1 MKNITKILLA
11 ITFFLI
17 SFEEIEAQVQSCNA
31 MPEPVSYTQVGTP
44 TNKKVT
50 EFTTIRGVRVERV
63 LEAGNRSIDNIQY
76 ATDDNTPDETYCG
89 KDRKTT
95 FKGGNKKYPFMDSNK
110 VSKITY
116 KFSKPVNDI
125 EVFLAA
131 FGYNGEREWWKQNKP
146 HKDVVKFTVNNG
158 EINLALRS
166 SCTAG
171 AVTISGA
178 EVSSEDKKTTDAK
191 VGISSSAPFT
201 ELTLEFLEPSGQTGG
216 YGFFVEICLAS
227 IVTPIESSSCTPPT
241 IGDPFNSFPNQ
252 TVSVAGMT
260 VTRKADSGVNK
271 SVSFPGSH
279 CGSTKTYPSKD
290 PLLKDSKKIVY
301 EFSTP
306 VKSAEIFLLAFGDN
320 TQVNSFDKAKFEVNG
335 GGAISLSKSYDCNP
349 IVSTINN
356 NVVESVSN
364 RKLTTDVGIKVTS
377 SKPFSKITITDVG
390 STGLGYLV
398 ALCPTS
404 IVKAT
409 DDDIFTIDKTLTAQ
423 SVCEDT
429 MTGVPPSYE
438 AQATSKFNGGSF
450 KYELQAKK
458 SGSSSWLTIATQD
471 NKTSGTNINFVEAN
485 LGTLPYDQANIRV
498 KYTYKNPSEFSEE
511 IVRYSNVA
519 TLTVSEA
526 KVTKLTATPLSITQG
541 ITTNVAYRIE
551 GTSNATVT
559 YQVNGGTPQTVGL
572 NNSGVATVTLP
583 TSQATTFK
591 ITRVQKGACNITQNK
606 QVQVTAAFNNAV
618 CTTKPNSL
626 FATTN
631 DATYTIN
638 NITVT
643 RSYVGGT
650 TPNNFL
656 TSSLNDPT
664 EYCSVYPA
672 NSNYPWLQK
681 ANNRITSVT
690 YKFSQPVNNVEVW
703 LLIMGKGAVGTVDKA
718 KFSINAGCGNPTLSL
733 VADCKGTATINGT
746 TVSENNL
753 IGTDL
758 AVKVTA
764 TKPFTELT
772 ITDDNSTAGGFL
784 VELCPASI
792 KKQGTGNTDA
802 VTITTQLTATTT
814 ACVGFT
820 TTLTTQA
827 TLASP
832 FSGSLSYQWQK
843 STNNGTTWSDISG
856 QSGSATSG
864 ANVTYSFTPTTSD
877 NNALYRV
884 AYTYTHAG
892 SFCGTMSLT
901 TNATKLVAN
910 AVSSVITVN
919 APAYTDVAVC
929 ASATGTTTIT
939 AKATV
944 NAGMGG
950 SKVTYQL
957 QYRPTATGTWVDRA
971 TQKHTLVAGGA
982 ERILTIENVASN
994 TGYYRVK
1001 YTSDAS
1007 VCGGGESYSNIFK
1020 FTALTVTDVL
1030 TINPTTYPDKVVCT
1044 DASFT
1049 INAQATVA
1057 TGTIANDGSGNKFA
1071 YELQYKADNS
1081 ANWVTY
1087 VLPNGGAAQIYSNN
1101 RKVGATRVF
1110 TINTANVANGG
1121 KFRVRYAVDL
1131 IGLCDDISAYS
1142 GEFTVTKASVL
1153 NNITEFYATPAT
1165 LNETGATNVVY
1176 TIKGV
1181 PGTQL
1186 LHKFNN
1192 GTATAASIPPGGVL
1206 TISKPGQTATAT
1218 LAITQVANGTCTLT
1232 TNYLVEVG
1240 KAGGACTS
1248 FPSPQFAKTATAA
1261 AQIGG
1266 LTVNRTITGTPQFF
1280 DAYTYDSGQMCQSTI
1295 LAGYPIMK
1303 GGQATIKYTF
1313 SKPVTSVQV
1322 WLSGFG
1328 GNPSV
1333 ANADSVTFA
1342 VNCGGTVAVNAVG
1355 CGTDAGK
1362 LTVVGGKVSHQANV
1376 YTQAKVVVTSDKPF
1390 TELTLTD
1397 PDNSSA
1403 GGYVVELCPTS
1414 IASTTLSVTTN
1425 PVPQTV
1431 CKGETVTLTAVASVR
1446 NTNYQWQQQVG
1457 GGAWTNIGSAVATNN
1472 GTATLTLNTNNSPY
1486 NQTASYRV
1494 VFTITCGNT
1503 ITSTVAVI
1511 TVHTAA
1517 AMPTVSS
1524 TTTLCPTANS
1534 NIVSF
1539 DNYVTPAVG
1548 TTLRWYATPTATAS
1562 TTVAPTI
1569 NTNVTTRTTTTAYVR
1584 AINNNGCTSG
1594 LVTVTLTVNDTTP
1607 PTFDAPSALNIL
1619 CNSTTATTAINTWLG
1634 TATATDACGAIATIT
1649 NNYNAPADF
1658 CTVPGGVITV
1668 TFVAKDT
1675 FGNVTTKTSTIK
1687 LAATPLTVAS
1697 DTFTVGN
1704 GVTTQTAGN
1713 ILTNDNLGGNTPTA
1727 GPTGSVTI
1735 TVVTPA
1741 TPIGGGKTP
1750 TLDVN
1755 TGIVTVPAGT
1765 KSGTYT
1771 ITYKECESLNPSSN
1785 CQTQTVVIS
1794 VGSASL
1800 TVVPETLTV
1809 TPSTSTQT
1817 TPSIFDNDSIGGVTT
1832 PTAGPGGNVT
1842 MTVHNPSGSKV
1853 PTMDPNTGKVTVPGN
1868 TPAGNY
1874 TITYNY
1880 CEVLNPTNCTGT
1892 RTVVVT
1898 VGAATLTV
1906 ASDTFTVGNG
1916 VTTQTAGNILT
1927 NDNLGGNTPTA
1938 GPTGSV
1944 TITVVTPATPIG
1956 GGKTP
1961 TLDVNT
1967 GIVTVPAGTKSGT
1980 YTITYKECESLNPSS
1995 NCQTQ
2000 TVVISVGSASLT
2012 VVPETLTVTPSTS
2025 TQTTPSIFDND
2036 SIGGVTTPTAG
2047 PGGNVTMTVH
2057 NPSGSK
2063 VPTMDPNT
2071 GKVTVPG
2078 NTPAGN
2084 YTITYNYCEVLNPTN
2099 CTGTRTVVVTVGAA
2113 TLTVASDTFT
2123 VGNGVTTQTA
2133 GNILT
2138 NDNLGGNTPTAGPT
2152 GSVTITVVTPATPI
2166 GGGKTPT
2173 LDVNTGIVTVPAGT
2187 KSGTYTITYK
2197 ECESL
2202 NPSSNCQTQTVVI
2215 SVGSASLTVVPETL
2229 TVTPS
2234 TSTQTTPSIFDNDS
2248 IGGVTTPTAGPG
2260 GNVTMTVHNPSGS
2273 KVPTMDPN
2281 TGKVTVPG
2289 NTPAG
2294 NYTITYNYCE
2304 VLNPTNCTGTR
2315 TVVVTVGAAT
2325 LTVASDTFTVGNGVT
2340 TQTAGNILTND
2351 NLGGNTPTAGPT
2363 GSVTIT
2369 VVTPATPIGGGKT
2382 PTLDVNTGIVTV
2394 PAGTKSGTY
2403 TITYKECESLNPS
2416 SNCQT
2421 QTVVISVGSA
2431 SLTVVPETLTVT
2443 PSTSTQTTPSIF
2455 DNDSIGGVTTPTAG
2469 PGGNVTMTVHNPSG
2483 SKVPTMDPN
2492 TGKVTVPGNT
2502 PAGNYTIT
2510 YNYCEVLNPTNCTG
2524 TRTVVVTVGAATLT
2538 VASDT
2543 FTVGNGV
2550 TTQTAGNIL
2559 TNDNLGG
2566 NTPTAG
2572 PTGSVTITVVT
2583 PATPIGGGK
2592 TPTLDVNTG
2601 IVTVPAG
2608 TKSGTYTIT
2617 YKECESLNPSSNCQT
2632 QTVVIS
2638 VGSASLTVVPE
2649 TLTVTPSTSTQT
2661 TPSIFDNDSIGGVT
2675 TPTAGPGGN
2684 VTMTV
2689 HNPSGSK
2696 VPTMDPNTGKVTVPG
2711 NTPAGN
2717 YTITYNYCEV
2727 LNPTNCTG
2735 TRTVVVTVGAPEL
2748 VVPSKVYPLA
2758 PGTTSTETVIDT
2770 ATLGGNPVSSTAVT
2784 IAVVTPATSLGGT
2797 PTPTLNTTTGKITVP
2812 TGTKSGTY
2820 NIVYRVCEVLNPS
2833 NCKTATATVVV
2844 GEVPVI
2850 TPDNLPIVPS
2860 TPTSTTTRTIG
2871 NILTNDTVG
2880 TQSATAGT
2888 GGNVTITITSPI
2900 TPNTPV
2906 IDPTTGNVQIPPT
2919 TPPGVYTITYDVCT
2933 TATPVACTSGTLTVT
2948 VSQPSPIIRP
2958 ENLTVTQTGTSTTPS
2973 ILNNDDIVKPDGT
2986 TTSATGS
2993 NVTITNVVVTPG
3005 AAPGAP
3011 TPTLNP
3017 DGTITVPG
3025 TLLPGVYTITY
3036 DVCTTATPSTCVSGT
3051 TVLTVS
3057 PTATATPTAGDNTY
3071 DVPTSGTAT
3080 VVGTILSNDT
3090 VDGVASATAT
3100 NVTVSVTTAPT
3111 GTGVPTI
3118 GSNGSVT
3125 VPANAIPGVYTYT
3138 YHICSVATPTACS
3151 TEATVTVTVR
3161 QPVPILP
3168 NNNMVYTDTTTTTA
3182 GNITTGGT
3190 VGTQSVTTGPTGNVT
3205 ITVVTPATPQVPGGT
3220 VPTLNP
3226 DGTVTV
3232 PTGTASGTYTITYQ
3246 VCTTATPTS
3255 CVTGV
3260 VTITVSPTTVTP
3272 TVLPVAVDDR
3282 VSTALNTPVNIAVLA
3297 NDTLNGATTPN
3308 VVTQPANG
3316 TVVVNVDNTV
3326 EYRPHTGFVGT
3337 DTFVYE
3343 ICNSAGCSSATVT
3356 VDIVNK
3362 LIPYNGMSVNGDGKN
3377 DHFHIGGIENYPNN
3391 VVRIYNR
3398 WGVKVFEV
3406 SGYDNVTRVFRG
3418 ISDARATVEA
3428 ADKLP
3433 QGTYYYVIEYYD
3445 QNNNKQSE
3453 VGWLY
3458 IKK

>member
-1 MKNITKILLA
+1 MKRNFTSLTSKNIHLLLWVG
-11 ITFFLI
+11 FFLLTI
-17 SFEEIEAQVQSCNA
+17 GHLSAQNVCMT

-50 EFTTIRGVRVERV
+50 EFTTIRGVRVDRV

-110 VSKITY
+110 VKKITY

-131 FGYNGEREWWKQNKP
+131 FGYNGTREWWKQNTP
-146 HKDVVKFTVNNG
+146 HKDVVKFTVNNGG

-171 AVTISGA
+171 AVTISGDV
-178 EVSSEDKKTTDAK
+178 VSSEDKKTTDAK
-191 VGISSSAPFT
+191 VGISSSTPFT

-227 IVTPIESSSCTPPT
+227 IVTPIESSTCTSP
-241 IGDPFNSFPNQ
+241 IINDPFTTFPNQ
-252 TVSVAGMT
+252 TVSVAGISI
-260 VTRKADSGVNK
+260 TRKVDTGISKAG
-271 SVSFPGSH
+271 SFSGSH

-364 RKLTTDVGIKVTS
+364 RKLTTDVGIKIAS
-377 SKPFSKITITDVG
+377 SKPFSRITITDMG
-390 STGLGYLV
+390 STGYGYLV

-423 SVCEDT
+423 SVCEDA
-429 MTGVPPSYE
+429 MTGVPPSYQ

-606 QVQVTAAFNNAV
+606 QVQVTAAFNNGL

-626 FATTN
+626 FTTTN

-802 VTITTQLTATTT
+802 VTISTQLTATTT

-892 SFCGTMSLT
+892 SFCGTLSLT

-910 AVSSVITVN
+910 TVSSVIAINT
-919 APAYTDVAVC
+919 PAYTDVAVC
-929 ASATGTTTIT
+929 ATTTGTTTIT
-939 AKATV
+939 AKATL
-944 NAGMGG
+944 NTGMGG
-950 SKVTYQL
+950 TGVTYQL
-957 QYRPTATGTWVDRA
+957 QYRPTDTANWVDHA
-971 TQKHTLVAGGA
+971 TQKYTLVTGGA
-982 ERILTIENVASN
+982 EKILTIANVASN

-1020 FTALTVTDVL
+1020 FDALTATNVI
-1030 TINPTTYPDKVVCT
+1030 TINPATYPNKTVCSGS
-1044 DASFT
+1044 SFT

-1057 TGTIANDGSGNKFA
+1057 TGNIANDGSGNKFA
-1071 YELQYKADNS
+1071 YELQYKANSS
-1081 ANWVTY
+1081 ANWVLYT
-1087 VLPNGGAAQIYSNN
+1087 LPNGGAAQIYSNN
-1101 RKVGATRVF
+1101 TKVGATRTF
-1110 TINTANVANGG
+1110 NISTENIATGG
-1121 KFRVRYAVDL
+1121 KFRVKYSAD
-1131 IGLCDDISAYS
+1131 ITDLCDDITVYS
-1142 GEFTVTKASVL
+1142 DEFTVTIDELDVT
-1153 NNITEFYATPAT
+1153 NITATPPVFKQGENTSVSFVIEGTPGAQVTFKVGNGAEQTQT
-1165 LNETGATNVVY
+1165 LNAAGKYNVPPQTTNQTLELSVTKVKKGTCEKTYTDKKGRAQAT
-1176 TIKGV
+1176 
-1181 PGTQL
+1181 
-1186 LHKFNN
+1186 
-1192 GTATAASIPPGGVL
+1192 TAAC
-1206 TISKPGQTATAT
+1206 TTKPAIQYPAPVGQGQTA
-1218 LAITQVANGTCTLT
+1218 VMNGVTVTRKFSGT
-1232 TNYLVEVG
+1232 
-1240 KAGGACTS
+1240 
-1248 FPSPQFAKTATAA
+1248 PS
-1261 AQIGG
+1261 IYG
-1266 LTVNRTITGTPQFF
+1266 NSDTGTYCSGTVYHHYTIIHNNLPAQFSN
-1280 DAYTYDSGQMCQSTI
+1280 AVTYV
-1295 LAGYPIMK
+1295 
-1303 GGQATIKYTF
+1303 F
-1313 SKPVTSVQV
+1313 SKPVTSTEV
-1322 WLSGFG
+1322 WLMVMSSPATGSYDEVQLTTNNGNLTFTKIYDCLGGAGAVTLSPSGRVTSKPEKV
-1328 GNPSV
+1328 NDV
-1333 ANADSVTFA
+1333 AIR
-1342 VNCGGTVAVNAVG
+1342 
-1355 CGTDAGK
+1355 
-1362 LTVVGGKVSHQANV
+1362 VS
-1376 YTQAKVVVTSDKPF
+1376 SDKPF
-1390 TELTLTD
+1390 TELTITD
-1397 PDNSSA
+1397 VRA
-1403 GGYVVELCPTS
+1403 TGGTSGVLVELCPTS
-1414 IASTTLSVTTN
+1414 VTPANTITITTQPQNKTICANEMATFTSKAQLQNATGSIQYKWQQSNNGTNWTDIASSQGTITSGATASLTTAGIANYKYRVVYSYKFTADVVVTATS
-1425 PVPQTV
+1425 Q
-1431 CKGETVTLTAVASVR
+1431 EVTLTKLPSVALP
-1446 NTNYQWQQQVG
+1446 
-1457 GGAWTNIGSAVATNN
+1457 
-1472 GTATLTLNTNNSPY
+1472 TLS
-1486 NQTASYRV
+1486 
-1494 VFTITCGNT
+1494 GN
-1503 ITSTVAVI
+1503 
-1511 TVHTAA
+1511 
-1517 AMPTVSS
+1517 M
-1524 TTTLCPTANS
+1524 TLCPTATPN
-1534 NIVSF
+1534 NVSF

-1569 NTNVTTRTTTTAYVR
+1569 NTNVTTRTTATAYVR

-1607 PTFDAPSALNIL
+1607 PTFNAPSALNIV

-1668 TFVAKDT
+1668 IFVAKDT

-1687 LAATPLTVAS
+1687 L
-1697 DTFTVGN
+1697 
-1704 GVTTQTAGN
+1704 
-1713 ILTNDNLGGNTPTA
+1713 
-1727 GPTGSVTI
+1727 
-1735 TVVTPA
+1735 
-1741 TPIGGGKTP
+1741 
-1750 TLDVN
+1750 
-1755 TGIVTVPAGT
+1755 
-1765 KSGTYT
+1765 
-1771 ITYKECESLNPSSN
+1771 
-1785 CQTQTVVIS
+1785 
-1794 VGSASL
+1794 
-1800 TVVPETLTV
+1800 
-1809 TPSTSTQT
+1809 
-1817 TPSIFDNDSIGGVTT
+1817 
-1832 PTAGPGGNVT
+1832 
-1842 MTVHNPSGSKV
+1842 
-1853 PTMDPNTGKVTVPGN
+1853 
-1868 TPAGNY
+1868 
-1874 TITYNY
+1874 
-1880 CEVLNPTNCTGT
+1880 
-1892 RTVVVT
+1892 
-1898 VGAATLTV
+1898 
-1906 ASDTFTVGNG
+1906 
-1916 VTTQTAGNILT
+1916 
-1927 NDNLGGNTPTA
+1927 
-1938 GPTGSV
+1938 
-1944 TITVVTPATPIG
+1944 
-1956 GGKTP
+1956 
-1961 TLDVNT
+1961 
-1967 GIVTVPAGTKSGT
+1967 
-1980 YTITYKECESLNPSS
+1980 
-1995 NCQTQ
+1995 
-2000 TVVISVGSASLT
+2000 
-2012 VVPETLTVTPSTS
+2012 
-2025 TQTTPSIFDND
+2025 
-2036 SIGGVTTPTAG
+2036 
-2047 PGGNVTMTVH
+2047 
-2057 NPSGSK
+2057 
-2063 VPTMDPNT
+2063 
-2071 GKVTVPG
+2071 
-2078 NTPAGN
+2078 
-2084 YTITYNYCEVLNPTN
+2084 
-2099 CTGTRTVVVTVGAA
+2099 
-2113 TLTVASDTFT
+2113 
-2123 VGNGVTTQTA
+2123 
-2133 GNILT
+2133 
-2138 NDNLGGNTPTAGPT
+2138 
-2152 GSVTITVVTPATPI
+2152 
-2166 GGGKTPT
+2166 
-2173 LDVNTGIVTVPAGT
+2173 
-2187 KSGTYTITYK
+2187 
-2197 ECESL
+2197 
-2202 NPSSNCQTQTVVI
+2202 
-2215 SVGSASLTVVPETL
+2215 
-2229 TVTPS
+2229 
-2234 TSTQTTPSIFDNDS
+2234 
-2248 IGGVTTPTAGPG
+2248 
-2260 GNVTMTVHNPSGS
+2260 
-2273 KVPTMDPN
+2273 
-2281 TGKVTVPG
+2281 
-2289 NTPAG
+2289 
-2294 NYTITYNYCE
+2294 
-2304 VLNPTNCTGTR
+2304 
-2315 TVVVTVGAAT
+2315 
-2325 LTVASDTFTVGNGVT
+2325 
-2340 TQTAGNILTND
+2340 
-2351 NLGGNTPTAGPT
+2351 
-2363 GSVTIT
+2363 
-2369 VVTPATPIGGGKT
+2369 
-2382 PTLDVNTGIVTV
+2382 
-2394 PAGTKSGTY
+2394 
-2403 TITYKECESLNPS
+2403 
-2416 SNCQT
+2416 
-2421 QTVVISVGSA
+2421 
-2431 SLTVVPETLTVT
+2431 
-2443 PSTSTQTTPSIF
+2443 
-2455 DNDSIGGVTTPTAG
+2455 
-2469 PGGNVTMTVHNPSG
+2469 
-2483 SKVPTMDPN
+2483 
-2492 TGKVTVPGNT
+2492 
-2502 PAGNYTIT
+2502 
-2510 YNYCEVLNPTNCTG
+2510 
-2524 TRTVVVTVGAATLT
+2524 AATLT

-2986 TTSATGS
+2986 TASATGS

-3025 TLLPGVYTITY
+3025 TLPPGVYTITY

-3161 QPVPILP
+3161 QPVPVLP

-3282 VSTALNTPVNIAVLA
+3282 ASTAVNTPVNIAVLP

-3308 VVTQPANG
+3308 VVTSPANG
-3316 TVVVNVDNTV
+3316 TVMVNSDNTI
-3326 EYRPHTGFVGT
+3326 EYRPHTGFTGT

-3356 VDIVNK
+3356 VEVVNK
-3362 LIPYNGMSVNGDGKN
+3362 IIPYSGMSVNGDGKN

-3406 SGYDNVTRVFRG
+3406 NGYDNVTRVFRG

-3445 QNNNKQSE
+3445 QNNKKQSE

-3458 IKK
+3458 LKK

>member
-1 MKNITKILLA
+1 MSFYKTRMKNITKILLA
-11 ITFFLI
+11 IAFFLI
-17 SFEEIEAQVQSCNA
+17 SFEGVEAQVQSCNS
-31 MPEPVSYTQVGTP
+31 MPEPVSYTQVGTS

-110 VSKITY
+110 VKKITY

-131 FGYNGEREWWKQNKP
+131 FGYNGTREWWKQNTP

-335 GGAISLSKSYDCNP
+335 GGTISLSKSYDCNP

-364 RKLTTDVGIKVTS
+364 RKLTTDVGIKVAS
-377 SKPFSKITITDVG
+377 SKPFSKITVTDVG

-485 LGTLPYDQANIRV
+485 LGTLPYDQANIRI

-606 QVQVTAAFNNAV
+606 QVQVTAAFNNGL

-758 AVKVTA
+758 AVKVTSD
-764 TKPFTELT
+764 KPFTELT

-832 FSGSLSYQWQK
+832 FSGSLNYQWQK

-856 QSGSATSG
+856 QSGSAASG

-910 AVSSVITVN
+910 TVSSVIAIN

-971 TQKHTLVAGGA
+971 TQKYTLVAGGA

-1030 TINPTTYPDKVVCT
+1030 TITPTTYPDKVVCT

-1071 YELQYKADNS
+1071 YELQYKANSS
-1081 ANWVTY
+1081 ANWVNY
-1087 VLPNGGAAQIYSNN
+1087 ALPNGGATQTYSNN
-1101 RKVGATRVF
+1101 TKVGATRVF

-1131 IGLCDDISAYS
+1131 VGLCDDISAYS
-1142 GEFTVTKASVL
+1142 GEFTVTKGSVL

-1192 GTATAASIPPGGVL
+1192 GVATAASIPPGGVL
-1206 TISKPGQTATAT
+1206 TVTHNGQTATAT

-1248 FPSPQFAKTATAA
+1248 FPSPQFAKTATAI

-1342 VNCGGTVAVNAVG
+1342 VNCGGTVAVNAAG

-1414 IASTTLSVTTN
+1414 IAPTTLSVTTN

-1486 NQTASYRV
+1486 NQTASYRA

-1503 ITSTVAVI
+1503 ITSTVAVV

-1569 NTNVTTRTTTTAYVR
+1569 NTNVTTRTTATAYVR

-1607 PTFDAPSALNIL
+1607 PTFNAPSALNIV

-1687 LAATPLTVAS
+1687 LAATP
-1697 DTFTVGN
+1697 
-1704 GVTTQTAGN
+1704 
-1713 ILTNDNLGGNTPTA
+1713 
-1727 GPTGSVTI
+1727 
-1735 TVVTPA
+1735 
-1741 TPIGGGKTP
+1741 
-1750 TLDVN
+1750 
-1755 TGIVTVPAGT
+1755 
-1765 KSGTYT
+1765 
-1771 ITYKECESLNPSSN
+1771 
-1785 CQTQTVVIS
+1785 
-1794 VGSASL
+1794 
-1800 TVVPETLTV
+1800 
-1809 TPSTSTQT
+1809 
-1817 TPSIFDNDSIGGVTT
+1817 
-1832 PTAGPGGNVT
+1832 
-1842 MTVHNPSGSKV
+1842 
-1853 PTMDPNTGKVTVPGN
+1853 
-1868 TPAGNY
+1868 
-1874 TITYNY
+1874 
-1880 CEVLNPTNCTGT
+1880 
-1892 RTVVVT
+1892 
-1898 VGAATLTV
+1898 
-1906 ASDTFTVGNG
+1906 
-1916 VTTQTAGNILT
+1916 
-1927 NDNLGGNTPTA
+1927 
-1938 GPTGSV
+1938 
-1944 TITVVTPATPIG
+1944 
-1956 GGKTP
+1956 
-1961 TLDVNT
+1961 
-1967 GIVTVPAGTKSGT
+1967 
-1980 YTITYKECESLNPSS
+1980 
-1995 NCQTQ
+1995 
-2000 TVVISVGSASLT
+2000 
-2012 VVPETLTVTPSTS
+2012 
-2025 TQTTPSIFDND
+2025 
-2036 SIGGVTTPTAG
+2036 
-2047 PGGNVTMTVH
+2047 
-2057 NPSGSK
+2057 
-2063 VPTMDPNT
+2063 
-2071 GKVTVPG
+2071 
-2078 NTPAGN
+2078 
-2084 YTITYNYCEVLNPTN
+2084 
-2099 CTGTRTVVVTVGAA
+2099 
-2113 TLTVASDTFT
+2113 
-2123 VGNGVTTQTA
+2123 
-2133 GNILT
+2133 
-2138 NDNLGGNTPTAGPT
+2138 
-2152 GSVTITVVTPATPI
+2152 
-2166 GGGKTPT
+2166 
-2173 LDVNTGIVTVPAGT
+2173 
-2187 KSGTYTITYK
+2187 
-2197 ECESL
+2197 
-2202 NPSSNCQTQTVVI
+2202 
-2215 SVGSASLTVVPETL
+2215 
-2229 TVTPS
+2229 
-2234 TSTQTTPSIFDNDS
+2234 
-2248 IGGVTTPTAGPG
+2248 
-2260 GNVTMTVHNPSGS
+2260 
-2273 KVPTMDPN
+2273 
-2281 TGKVTVPG
+2281 
-2289 NTPAG
+2289 
-2294 NYTITYNYCE
+2294 
-2304 VLNPTNCTGTR
+2304 
-2315 TVVVTVGAAT
+2315 
-2325 LTVASDTFTVGNGVT
+2325 
-2340 TQTAGNILTND
+2340 
-2351 NLGGNTPTAGPT
+2351 
-2363 GSVTIT
+2363 
-2369 VVTPATPIGGGKT
+2369 
-2382 PTLDVNTGIVTV
+2382 
-2394 PAGTKSGTY
+2394 
-2403 TITYKECESLNPS
+2403 
-2416 SNCQT
+2416 
-2421 QTVVISVGSA
+2421 
-2431 SLTVVPETLTVT
+2431 
-2443 PSTSTQTTPSIF
+2443 
-2455 DNDSIGGVTTPTAG
+2455 
-2469 PGGNVTMTVHNPSG
+2469 
-2483 SKVPTMDPN
+2483 
-2492 TGKVTVPGNT
+2492 
-2502 PAGNYTIT
+2502 
-2510 YNYCEVLNPTNCTG
+2510 
-2524 TRTVVVTVGAATLT
+2524 LT

-2888 GGNVTITITSPI
+2888 GGNVTITITSSI

-2958 ENLTVTQTGTSTTPS
+2958 DSFTVTQTGTSTTPS

-2986 TTSATGS
+2986 TASATGS

-3005 AAPGAP
+3005 AAPGTP

-3025 TLLPGVYTITY
+3025 TLPPGVYTITY

-3161 QPVPILP
+3161 QPVPVLP

-3182 GNITTGGT
+3182 GNITIGGT

-3282 VSTALNTPVNIAVLA
+3282 ASTAVNTPVNIAVLP

-3308 VVTQPANG
+3308 VVTSPANG
-3316 TVVVNVDNTV
+3316 TVMVNSDNTI
-3326 EYRPHTGFVGT
+3326 EYRPHTGFTGT

-3406 SGYDNVTRVFRG
+3406 NGYDNVTRVFRG

>member
-1 MKNITKILLA
+1 
-11 ITFFLI
+11 
-17 SFEEIEAQVQSCNA
+17 
-31 MPEPVSYTQVGTP
+31 MPEPVSYT
-44 TNKKVT
+44 KVS
-50 EFTTIRGVRVERV
+50 ETTKRVEEYADIRGIRVTRILEVRGN
-63 LEAGNRSIDNIQY
+63 AGDKIMYSNQETIPGDTQS
-76 ATDDNTPDETYCG
+76 DETYCG
-89 KDRKTT
+89 KSRKNA
-95 FKGGNKKYPFMDSNK
+95 FKDKKYPFMDSNK

-116 KFSKPVNDI
+116 KFSKPVIDA

-131 FGYNGEREWWKQNKP
+131 FGYSGTRKP
-146 HKDVVKFTVNNG
+146 GWGSYPHIDVVKITTNNG
-158 EINLALRS
+158 TATLHARSTCGENNLVTVSGNEIS
-166 SCTAG
+166 S
-171 AVTISGA
+171 INH
-178 EVSSEDKKTTDAK
+178 KTTDAK
-191 VGISSSAPFT
+191 IGITSTEPFT
-201 ELTLEFLEPSGQTGG
+201 ELVLQVIEKGSQTGG

-252 TVSVAGMT
+252 TVSVSGMT
-260 VTRKADSGVNK
+260 VTRKADSGVNNAP
-271 SVSFPGSH
+271 SFSGSH
-279 CGSTKTYPSKD
+279 CGLTKTYPRKD

-335 GGAISLSKSYDCNP
+335 GGTISLSKSYDCNP

-364 RKLTTDVGIKVTS
+364 RKLTTDVGIKVAS
-377 SKPFSKITITDVG
+377 SKPFSKITVTDMA

-423 SVCEDT
+423 SVCEDA
-429 MTGVPPSYE
+429 MTGVPPSYQ

-606 QVQVTAAFNNAV
+606 QVQVTAAFNNGL

-832 FSGSLSYQWQK
+832 FSGSLNYQWQK

-856 QSGSATSG
+856 QSGSAASG
-864 ANVTYSFTPTTSD
+864 ANVTYSFVPVASD

-884 AYTYTHAG
+884 VYTYTHAG

-919 APAYTDVAVC
+919 APAYSDVAVC

-939 AKATV
+939 AKATL
-944 NAGMGG
+944 NPGMGG
-950 SKVTYQL
+950 TILTYQL
-957 QYRPTATGTWVDRA
+957 QYRRTATGTWVDHA
-971 TQKHTLVAGGA
+971 IQKYTLVPSGA

-1001 YTSDAS
+1001 YTSNAS

-1030 TINPTTYPDKVVCT
+1030 TINTAAYTNRVVCSDET
-1044 DASFT
+1044 FT

-1057 TGTIANDGSGNKFA
+1057 TGTISGNKFA
-1071 YELQYKADNS
+1071 YDLQYKANSS

-1087 VLPNGGAAQIYSNN
+1087 VLPGGAAQIYSNN
-1101 RKVGATRVF
+1101 TSGQPRTF
-1110 TINTANVANGG
+1110 TINATNVADGG

-1131 IGLCDDISAYS
+1131 VGLCDDITIYS
-1142 GEFTVTKASVL
+1142 NEFTVTKTSLL

-1181 PGTQL
+1181 PGTQFT
-1186 LHKFNN
+1186 HKFNN
-1192 GTATAASIPPGGVL
+1192 GAATAASIPPGGVL

-1232 TNYLVEVG
+1232 TNYLVEVA
-1240 KAGGACTS
+1240 KPGGSCTS
-1248 FPSPQFAKTATAA
+1248 FPSPQFAKAATAA
-1261 AQIGG
+1261 TQIGG
-1266 LTVNRTITGTPQFF
+1266 LTVTRTINGAADYYQ
-1280 DAYTYDSGQMCQSTI
+1280 AYTYDSGQMCQSTI

-1313 SKPVTSVQV
+1313 SKPITSVQV

-1342 VNCGGTVAVNAVG
+1342 VNCGGTVSVNATG

-1362 LTVVGGKVSHQANV
+1362 LTVTGGKVSHQANV

-1403 GGYVVELCPTS
+1403 GGYVVELCPISVVSVGTM
-1414 IASTTLSVTTN
+1414 SVTAQPT
-1425 PVPQTV
+1425 PKTICAGDDSKLEAKAILTGVPASYSISYEWQQSDDATTWV
-1431 CKGETVTLTAVASVR
+1431 TAVAPVAPAPTGSVL
-1446 NTNYQWQQQVG
+1446 
-1457 GGAWTNIGSAVATNN
+1457 NN
-1472 GTATLTLNTNNSPY
+1472 GIHTSTLTLKNVPVSY
-1486 NQTASYRV
+1486 NGKYFRV
-1494 VFTITCGNT
+1494 VFKYTSCTT
-1503 ITSTVAVI
+1503 TVVTATSTAVRL
-1511 TVHTAA
+1511 TVTTAA
-1517 AMPTVSS
+1517 TPTVSS

-1569 NTNVTTRTTTTAYVR
+1569 NTNVTTRTTATAYVR

-1607 PTFDAPSALNIL
+1607 PIFNAPSALNIV

-1868 TPAGNY
+1868 IPAGNY

-1898 VGAATLTV
+1898 VGT
-1906 ASDTFTVGNG
+1906 
-1916 VTTQTAGNILT
+1916 
-1927 NDNLGGNTPTA
+1927 
-1938 GPTGSV
+1938 
-1944 TITVVTPATPIG
+1944 
-1956 GGKTP
+1956 
-1961 TLDVNT
+1961 
-1967 GIVTVPAGTKSGT
+1967 
-1980 YTITYKECESLNPSS
+1980 
-1995 NCQTQ
+1995 
-2000 TVVISVGSASLT
+2000 
-2012 VVPETLTVTPSTS
+2012 
-2025 TQTTPSIFDND
+2025 
-2036 SIGGVTTPTAG
+2036 
-2047 PGGNVTMTVH
+2047 
-2057 NPSGSK
+2057 
-2063 VPTMDPNT
+2063 
-2071 GKVTVPG
+2071 
-2078 NTPAGN
+2078 
-2084 YTITYNYCEVLNPTN
+2084 
-2099 CTGTRTVVVTVGAA
+2099 
-2113 TLTVASDTFT
+2113 
-2123 VGNGVTTQTA
+2123 
-2133 GNILT
+2133 
-2138 NDNLGGNTPTAGPT
+2138 
-2152 GSVTITVVTPATPI
+2152 
-2166 GGGKTPT
+2166 
-2173 LDVNTGIVTVPAGT
+2173 
-2187 KSGTYTITYK
+2187 
-2197 ECESL
+2197 
-2202 NPSSNCQTQTVVI
+2202 
-2215 SVGSASLTVVPETL
+2215 
-2229 TVTPS
+2229 
-2234 TSTQTTPSIFDNDS
+2234 
-2248 IGGVTTPTAGPG
+2248 
-2260 GNVTMTVHNPSGS
+2260 
-2273 KVPTMDPN
+2273 
-2281 TGKVTVPG
+2281 
-2289 NTPAG
+2289 
-2294 NYTITYNYCE
+2294 
-2304 VLNPTNCTGTR
+2304 
-2315 TVVVTVGAAT
+2315 
-2325 LTVASDTFTVGNGVT
+2325 
-2340 TQTAGNILTND
+2340 
-2351 NLGGNTPTAGPT
+2351 
-2363 GSVTIT
+2363 
-2369 VVTPATPIGGGKT
+2369 
-2382 PTLDVNTGIVTV
+2382 
-2394 PAGTKSGTY
+2394 
-2403 TITYKECESLNPS
+2403 
-2416 SNCQT
+2416 
-2421 QTVVISVGSA
+2421 
-2431 SLTVVPETLTVT
+2431 
-2443 PSTSTQTTPSIF
+2443 
-2455 DNDSIGGVTTPTAG
+2455 
-2469 PGGNVTMTVHNPSG
+2469 
-2483 SKVPTMDPN
+2483 
-2492 TGKVTVPGNT
+2492 
-2502 PAGNYTIT
+2502 
-2510 YNYCEVLNPTNCTG
+2510 
-2524 TRTVVVTVGAATLT
+2524 
-2538 VASDT
+2538 
-2543 FTVGNGV
+2543 
-2550 TTQTAGNIL
+2550 
-2559 TNDNLGG
+2559 
-2566 NTPTAG
+2566 
-2572 PTGSVTITVVT
+2572 
-2583 PATPIGGGK
+2583 
-2592 TPTLDVNTG
+2592 
-2601 IVTVPAG
+2601 
-2608 TKSGTYTIT
+2608 
-2617 YKECESLNPSSNCQT
+2617 
-2632 QTVVIS
+2632 
-2638 VGSASLTVVPE
+2638 
-2649 TLTVTPSTSTQT
+2649 
-2661 TPSIFDNDSIGGVT
+2661 
-2675 TPTAGPGGN
+2675 
-2684 VTMTV
+2684 
-2689 HNPSGSK
+2689 
-2696 VPTMDPNTGKVTVPG
+2696 
-2711 NTPAGN
+2711 
-2717 YTITYNYCEV
+2717 
-2727 LNPTNCTG
+2727 
-2735 TRTVVVTVGAPEL
+2735 PEL

-2906 IDPTTGNVQIPPT
+2906 IDPITGNVQIPPT
-2919 TPPGVYTITYDVCT
+2919 TPPGIYTITYDVCT

-2986 TTSATGS
+2986 TASATGS

-3025 TLLPGVYTITY
+3025 TLPPGVYTITY

-3080 VVGTILSNDT
+3080 VVGTILNNDT

-3161 QPVPILP
+3161 QPVPVLP

-3282 VSTALNTPVNIAVLA
+3282 ASTAVNTPVNIAVLP

-3308 VVTQPANG
+3308 VVTSPANG
-3316 TVVVNVDNTV
+3316 TVMVNSDNTI
-3326 EYRPHTGFVGT
+3326 EYRPHTGFTGT

-3356 VDIVNK
+3356 VEVVNK
-3362 LIPYNGMSVNGDGKN
+3362 IIPYSGMSVNGDGKN

-3406 SGYDNVTRVFRG
+3406 NGYDNVTRVFRG

-3445 QNNNKQSE
+3445 QNNKKQSE

-3458 IKK
+3458 LKK

>member
-1 MKNITKILLA
+1 MSFYKTRMKNITKILLA

-17 SFEEIEAQVQSCNA
+17 SFEGLEAQVQSCNA
-31 MPEPVSYTQVGTP
+31 MPEPVNYTRVGAP

-63 LEAGNRSIDNIQY
+63 LEAGTRGIDNIQY

-110 VSKITY
+110 VKKITY

-131 FGYNGEREWWKQNKP
+131 FGYNGAREWWKQNKP

-158 EINLALRS
+158 GEINLALRS

-171 AVTISGA
+171 AVTISGDV
-178 EVSSEDKKTTDAK
+178 VSSEDKKTTDAK
-191 VGISSSAPFT
+191 VGISSSTPFT
-201 ELTLEFLEPSGQTGG
+201 ELTLEFLEPSEQTGG

-227 IVTPIESSSCTPPT
+227 IVTPIESSTCTSP
-241 IGDPFNSFPNQ
+241 IINDPFTTFPNQ
-252 TVSVAGMT
+252 TVSVAGISI
-260 VTRKADSGVNK
+260 TRKADTGINK
-271 SVSFPGSH
+271 AGSFSGSH

-320 TQVNSFDKAKFEVNG
+320 TKVNSFDKAKFEVNG
-335 GGAISLSKSYDCNP
+335 GGTISLSKSYDCNP

-356 NVVESVSN
+356 NVVESVN
-364 RKLTTDVGIKVTS
+364 RKLTTDVGIKVAS

-429 MTGVPPSYE
+429 MTGVPPSYQ

-485 LGTLPYDQANIRV
+485 LGTLSYDQANIRV

-526 KVTKLTATPLSITQG
+526 KVTKLTATPLSVTQG

-606 QVQVTAAFNNAV
+606 QVQVTAAFNNGL

-626 FATTN
+626 FTTTN

-703 LLIMGKGAVGTVDKA
+703 LLIMGKGAVGTIDKA

-832 FSGSLSYQWQK
+832 FSGSLNYQWQK

-856 QSGSATSG
+856 QSGSVASG
-864 ANVTYSFTPTTSD
+864 ANVTYSFTPTASD

-910 AVSSVITVN
+910 TVSSVITIN

-939 AKATV
+939 AKATL
-944 NAGMGG
+944 NTGMGG
-950 SKVTYQL
+950 TGVTYQL
-957 QYRPTATGTWVDRA
+957 QYRPTDTATWTDLS
-971 TQKHTLVAGGA
+971 TQKYPLVTGGA
-982 ERILTIENVASN
+982 ERTFTIANVASN

-1030 TINPTTYPDKVVCT
+1030 TINTAAYTDRVVCSDNT
-1044 DASFT
+1044 FT

-1414 IASTTLSVTTN
+1414 IAPTTLSVTTN

-1569 NTNVTTRTTTTAYVR
+1569 NTNVTTRTTATAYVR

-1687 LAATPLTVAS
+1687 LAATP
-1697 DTFTVGN
+1697 
-1704 GVTTQTAGN
+1704 
-1713 ILTNDNLGGNTPTA
+1713 
-1727 GPTGSVTI
+1727 
-1735 TVVTPA
+1735 
-1741 TPIGGGKTP
+1741 
-1750 TLDVN
+1750 
-1755 TGIVTVPAGT
+1755 
-1765 KSGTYT
+1765 
-1771 ITYKECESLNPSSN
+1771 
-1785 CQTQTVVIS
+1785 
-1794 VGSASL
+1794 
-1800 TVVPETLTV
+1800 
-1809 TPSTSTQT
+1809 
-1817 TPSIFDNDSIGGVTT
+1817 
-1832 PTAGPGGNVT
+1832 
-1842 MTVHNPSGSKV
+1842 
-1853 PTMDPNTGKVTVPGN
+1853 
-1868 TPAGNY
+1868 
-1874 TITYNY
+1874 
-1880 CEVLNPTNCTGT
+1880 
-1892 RTVVVT
+1892 
-1898 VGAATLTV
+1898 
-1906 ASDTFTVGNG
+1906 
-1916 VTTQTAGNILT
+1916 
-1927 NDNLGGNTPTA
+1927 
-1938 GPTGSV
+1938 
-1944 TITVVTPATPIG
+1944 
-1956 GGKTP
+1956 
-1961 TLDVNT
+1961 
-1967 GIVTVPAGTKSGT
+1967 
-1980 YTITYKECESLNPSS
+1980 
-1995 NCQTQ
+1995 
-2000 TVVISVGSASLT
+2000 
-2012 VVPETLTVTPSTS
+2012 
-2025 TQTTPSIFDND
+2025 
-2036 SIGGVTTPTAG
+2036 
-2047 PGGNVTMTVH
+2047 
-2057 NPSGSK
+2057 
-2063 VPTMDPNT
+2063 
-2071 GKVTVPG
+2071 
-2078 NTPAGN
+2078 
-2084 YTITYNYCEVLNPTN
+2084 
-2099 CTGTRTVVVTVGAA
+2099 
-2113 TLTVASDTFT
+2113 
-2123 VGNGVTTQTA
+2123 
-2133 GNILT
+2133 
-2138 NDNLGGNTPTAGPT
+2138 
-2152 GSVTITVVTPATPI
+2152 
-2166 GGGKTPT
+2166 
-2173 LDVNTGIVTVPAGT
+2173 
-2187 KSGTYTITYK
+2187 
-2197 ECESL
+2197 
-2202 NPSSNCQTQTVVI
+2202 
-2215 SVGSASLTVVPETL
+2215 
-2229 TVTPS
+2229 
-2234 TSTQTTPSIFDNDS
+2234 
-2248 IGGVTTPTAGPG
+2248 
-2260 GNVTMTVHNPSGS
+2260 
-2273 KVPTMDPN
+2273 
-2281 TGKVTVPG
+2281 
-2289 NTPAG
+2289 
-2294 NYTITYNYCE
+2294 
-2304 VLNPTNCTGTR
+2304 
-2315 TVVVTVGAAT
+2315 
-2325 LTVASDTFTVGNGVT
+2325 
-2340 TQTAGNILTND
+2340 
-2351 NLGGNTPTAGPT
+2351 
-2363 GSVTIT
+2363 
-2369 VVTPATPIGGGKT
+2369 
-2382 PTLDVNTGIVTV
+2382 
-2394 PAGTKSGTY
+2394 
-2403 TITYKECESLNPS
+2403 
-2416 SNCQT
+2416 
-2421 QTVVISVGSA
+2421 
-2431 SLTVVPETLTVT
+2431 
-2443 PSTSTQTTPSIF
+2443 
-2455 DNDSIGGVTTPTAG
+2455 
-2469 PGGNVTMTVHNPSG
+2469 
-2483 SKVPTMDPN
+2483 
-2492 TGKVTVPGNT
+2492 
-2502 PAGNYTIT
+2502 
-2510 YNYCEVLNPTNCTG
+2510 
-2524 TRTVVVTVGAATLT
+2524 LT

-2986 TTSATGS
+2986 TASATGS

-3025 TLLPGVYTITY
+3025 TLPPGVYTITY

-3161 QPVPILP
+3161 QPVPVLP

-3220 VPTLNP
+3220 VPILNP

-3282 VSTALNTPVNIAVLA
+3282 ASTALNTPVNIAVLA

-3316 TVVVNVDNTV
+3316 TVVVNADNTV

-3356 VDIVNK
+3356 VDIINK

-3418 ISDARATVEA
+3418 ISDGRVTVEA

>member
-1 MKNITKILLA
+1 MSFYKTRMKNITKILLA

-17 SFEEIEAQVQSCNA
+17 SFEGVEAQVQSCNV
-31 MPEPVSYTQVGTP
+31 MPEPVSYT
-44 TNKKVT
+44 KVS
-50 EFTTIRGVRVERV
+50 ETTKRVEEYADIKGIRV
-63 LEAGNRSIDNIQY
+63 TRILEVRGNAGDKIMYSNQETIPGDTQS
-76 ATDDNTPDETYCG
+76 DETYCG
-89 KDRKTT
+89 KSRKNA
-95 FKGGNKKYPFMDSNK
+95 FKDKKYPFMDSNK

-116 KFSKPVNDI
+116 KFSKPVIDA

-131 FGYNGEREWWKQNKP
+131 FGYSGTRKP
-146 HKDVVKFTVNNG
+146 GWGSYPHIDVVKITTNNG
-158 EINLALRS
+158 TATLHARSTCGENNLVTVSGNEIS
-166 SCTAG
+166 S
-171 AVTISGA
+171 INH
-178 EVSSEDKKTTDAK
+178 KTTDAK
-191 VGISSSAPFT
+191 IGITSTEPFT
-201 ELTLEFLEPSGQTGG
+201 ELVLQVIEKPNQTGG

-227 IVTPIESSSCTPPT
+227 IVTPIESSSCTSPS

-271 SVSFPGSH
+271 SASFSGSY
-279 CGSTKTYPSKD
+279 CGLTKTYPSKD

-320 TQVNSFDKAKFEVNG
+320 TKVNSFDKAKFEVNG

-356 NVVESVSN
+356 NVVESVN
-364 RKLTTDVGIKVTS
+364 RKLTTDVGIKVAS
-377 SKPFSKITITDVG
+377 SKPFSKITITDMG

-429 MTGVPPSYE
+429 MTGVPPSYQ

-541 ITTNVAYRIE
+541 ITTNVVYRIE

-606 QVQVTAAFNNAV
+606 QVQVTAAFNNAL
-618 CTTKPNSL
+618 CTAKPNSL

-832 FSGSLSYQWQK
+832 FSGSLNYQWQK

-856 QSGSATSG
+856 QSGSVASG
-864 ANVTYSFTPTTSD
+864 ANVTYSFTPTASD

-910 AVSSVITVN
+910 TVSSVITIN

-939 AKATV
+939 AKATL
-944 NAGMGG
+944 NTGMGG
-950 SKVTYQL
+950 TGVTYQL
-957 QYRPTATGTWVDRA
+957 QYRPTDTATWTDLS
-971 TQKHTLVAGGA
+971 TQKYPLVTGGA
-982 ERILTIENVASN
+982 ERTFTIANVASN

-1131 IGLCDDISAYS
+1131 VGLCDDITVYS
-1142 GEFTVTKASVL
+1142 NEFTITKASVL

-1192 GTATAASIPPGGVL
+1192 GVATAASIPPGGVL
-1206 TISKPGQTATAT
+1206 TVTHNGQTATAT

-1355 CGTDAGK
+1355 CGSDAGK
-1362 LTVVGGKVSHQANV
+1362 LTVAGGKVSHQANV

-1414 IASTTLSVTTN
+1414 IAPTTLSVTTN

-1457 GGAWTNIGSAVATNN
+1457 GGAWTNIGSAVATTN

-1486 NQTASYRV
+1486 NQTASYRA

-1503 ITSTVAVI
+1503 ITSTVAVV

-1569 NTNVTTRTTTTAYVR
+1569 NTNVTTRTTATAYVR

-1607 PTFDAPSALNIL
+1607 PTFNAPSALNIV

-1687 LAATPLTVAS
+1687 LA
-1697 DTFTVGN
+1697 
-1704 GVTTQTAGN
+1704 
-1713 ILTNDNLGGNTPTA
+1713 
-1727 GPTGSVTI
+1727 
-1735 TVVTPA
+1735 
-1741 TPIGGGKTP
+1741 
-1750 TLDVN
+1750 
-1755 TGIVTVPAGT
+1755 
-1765 KSGTYT
+1765 
-1771 ITYKECESLNPSSN
+1771 
-1785 CQTQTVVIS
+1785 
-1794 VGSASL
+1794 
-1800 TVVPETLTV
+1800 
-1809 TPSTSTQT
+1809 T
-1817 TPSIFDNDSIGGVTT
+1817 TP
-1832 PTAGPGGNVT
+1832 
-1842 MTVHNPSGSKV
+1842 
-1853 PTMDPNTGKVTVPGN
+1853 
-1868 TPAGNY
+1868 
-1874 TITYNY
+1874 
-1880 CEVLNPTNCTGT
+1880 
-1892 RTVVVT
+1892 
-1898 VGAATLTV
+1898 
-1906 ASDTFTVGNG
+1906 
-1916 VTTQTAGNILT
+1916 
-1927 NDNLGGNTPTA
+1927 
-1938 GPTGSV
+1938 
-1944 TITVVTPATPIG
+1944 
-1956 GGKTP
+1956 
-1961 TLDVNT
+1961 
-1967 GIVTVPAGTKSGT
+1967 
-1980 YTITYKECESLNPSS
+1980 
-1995 NCQTQ
+1995 
-2000 TVVISVGSASLT
+2000 
-2012 VVPETLTVTPSTS
+2012 
-2025 TQTTPSIFDND
+2025 
-2036 SIGGVTTPTAG
+2036 
-2047 PGGNVTMTVH
+2047 
-2057 NPSGSK
+2057 
-2063 VPTMDPNT
+2063 
-2071 GKVTVPG
+2071 
-2078 NTPAGN
+2078 
-2084 YTITYNYCEVLNPTN
+2084 
-2099 CTGTRTVVVTVGAA
+2099 
-2113 TLTVASDTFT
+2113 
-2123 VGNGVTTQTA
+2123 
-2133 GNILT
+2133 
-2138 NDNLGGNTPTAGPT
+2138 
-2152 GSVTITVVTPATPI
+2152 
-2166 GGGKTPT
+2166 
-2173 LDVNTGIVTVPAGT
+2173 
-2187 KSGTYTITYK
+2187 
-2197 ECESL
+2197 
-2202 NPSSNCQTQTVVI
+2202 
-2215 SVGSASLTVVPETL
+2215 
-2229 TVTPS
+2229 
-2234 TSTQTTPSIFDNDS
+2234 
-2248 IGGVTTPTAGPG
+2248 
-2260 GNVTMTVHNPSGS
+2260 
-2273 KVPTMDPN
+2273 
-2281 TGKVTVPG
+2281 
-2289 NTPAG
+2289 
-2294 NYTITYNYCE
+2294 
-2304 VLNPTNCTGTR
+2304 
-2315 TVVVTVGAAT
+2315 
-2325 LTVASDTFTVGNGVT
+2325 
-2340 TQTAGNILTND
+2340 
-2351 NLGGNTPTAGPT
+2351 
-2363 GSVTIT
+2363 
-2369 VVTPATPIGGGKT
+2369 
-2382 PTLDVNTGIVTV
+2382 
-2394 PAGTKSGTY
+2394 
-2403 TITYKECESLNPS
+2403 
-2416 SNCQT
+2416 
-2421 QTVVISVGSA
+2421 
-2431 SLTVVPETLTVT
+2431 
-2443 PSTSTQTTPSIF
+2443 
-2455 DNDSIGGVTTPTAG
+2455 
-2469 PGGNVTMTVHNPSG
+2469 
-2483 SKVPTMDPN
+2483 
-2492 TGKVTVPGNT
+2492 
-2502 PAGNYTIT
+2502 
-2510 YNYCEVLNPTNCTG
+2510 
-2524 TRTVVVTVGAATLT
+2524 LT

-3316 TVVVNVDNTV
+3316 TVVVNADNTV

-3418 ISDARATVEA
+3418 ISDGRVTVEA

>member
-1 MKNITKILLA
+1 MSFYKTRMKNITKILLA

-17 SFEEIEAQVQSCNA
+17 SFEGVEAQVQSCNV
-31 MPEPVSYTQVGTP
+31 MPEPVSYT
-44 TNKKVT
+44 KVS
-50 EFTTIRGVRVERV
+50 ETTKRVEEYADIKGIRV
-63 LEAGNRSIDNIQY
+63 TRILEVRGNAGDKIMYSNQETIPGDTQS
-76 ATDDNTPDETYCG
+76 DETYCG
-89 KDRKTT
+89 KSRKNA
-95 FKGGNKKYPFMDSNK
+95 FKDKKYPFMDSNK

-116 KFSKPVNDI
+116 KFSKPVIDA

-131 FGYNGEREWWKQNKP
+131 FGYSGTRKP
-146 HKDVVKFTVNNG
+146 GWGSYPHIDVVKITTNNG
-158 EINLALRS
+158 TATLHARSTCGENNLVTVSGNEIS
-166 SCTAG
+166 S
-171 AVTISGA
+171 INH
-178 EVSSEDKKTTDAK
+178 KTTDAK
-191 VGISSSAPFT
+191 IGITSTEPFT
-201 ELTLEFLEPSGQTGG
+201 ELVLQVIEKPNQTGG

-227 IVTPIESSSCTPPT
+227 IVTPIESSSCTSPS

-271 SVSFPGSH
+271 SASFSGSY
-279 CGSTKTYPSKD
+279 CGLTKTYPSKD

-320 TQVNSFDKAKFEVNG
+320 TKVNSFDKAKFEVNG

-356 NVVESVSN
+356 NVVESVN
-364 RKLTTDVGIKVTS
+364 RKLTTDVGIKVAS
-377 SKPFSKITITDVG
+377 SKPFSKITVTDVG

-526 KVTKLTATPLSITQG
+526 KVTKLTATPLSVTQG

-606 QVQVTAAFNNAV
+606 QVQVTAAFNNGL

-832 FSGSLSYQWQK
+832 FSGSLNYQWQK

-856 QSGSATSG
+856 QSGSVASG
-864 ANVTYSFTPTTSD
+864 ANVTYSFTPTASD

-910 AVSSVITVN
+910 TVSSVITIN

-929 ASATGTTTIT
+929 ATTTGTTTIT
-939 AKATV
+939 AKATL
-944 NAGMGG
+944 NTGMGG
-950 SKVTYQL
+950 TGVTYQL
-957 QYRPTATGTWVDRA
+957 QYRPTDTANWVDHA
-971 TQKHTLVAGGA
+971 TQKYTLVTGGA
-982 ERILTIENVASN
+982 ERTFTIANVASN

-1001 YTSDAS
+1001 YTSNAS

-1030 TINPTTYPDKVVCT
+1030 TINTAAYTDRVVCSDNT
-1044 DASFT
+1044 FT

-1057 TGTIANDGSGNKFA
+1057 TGTIANVPARGGNVFA
-1071 YELQYKADNS
+1071 YDLQYKANSS

-1087 VLPNGGAAQIYSNN
+1087 ALPNGGNAQIYSNN
-1101 RKVGATRVF
+1101 TSAQLQTF
-1110 TINTANVANGG
+1110 TINTSNVANGG
-1121 KFRVRYAVDL
+1121 KFRVRYTVDL
-1131 IGLCDDISAYS
+1131 VGLCDDITVYS
-1142 GEFTVTKASVL
+1142 NEFTVTKASVL

-1192 GTATAASIPPGGVL
+1192 GVATAASIPPGGVL

-1342 VNCGGTVAVNAVG
+1342 VNCGGTVAVNVVG

-1414 IASTTLSVTTN
+1414 IAPTTLSVTTN

-1431 CKGETVTLTAVASVR
+1431 CKGETVTLTAVASIR

-1486 NQTASYRV
+1486 NQTASYRA

-1503 ITSTVAVI
+1503 ITSTVAVV

-1569 NTNVTTRTTTTAYVR
+1569 NTNVTTRTTATAYVR

-1607 PTFDAPSALNIL
+1607 PTFNAPSALNIV

-1649 NNYNAPADF
+1649 NNYNAPAHF

-1898 VGAATLTV
+1898 VGA
-1906 ASDTFTVGNG
+1906 S
-1916 VTTQTAGNILT
+1916 
-1927 NDNLGGNTPTA
+1927 
-1938 GPTGSV
+1938 
-1944 TITVVTPATPIG
+1944 
-1956 GGKTP
+1956 
-1961 TLDVNT
+1961 
-1967 GIVTVPAGTKSGT
+1967 
-1980 YTITYKECESLNPSS
+1980 
-1995 NCQTQ
+1995 
-2000 TVVISVGSASLT
+2000 
-2012 VVPETLTVTPSTS
+2012 
-2025 TQTTPSIFDND
+2025 
-2036 SIGGVTTPTAG
+2036 
-2047 PGGNVTMTVH
+2047 
-2057 NPSGSK
+2057 
-2063 VPTMDPNT
+2063 
-2071 GKVTVPG
+2071 
-2078 NTPAGN
+2078 
-2084 YTITYNYCEVLNPTN
+2084 
-2099 CTGTRTVVVTVGAA
+2099 
-2113 TLTVASDTFT
+2113 
-2123 VGNGVTTQTA
+2123 
-2133 GNILT
+2133 
-2138 NDNLGGNTPTAGPT
+2138 
-2152 GSVTITVVTPATPI
+2152 
-2166 GGGKTPT
+2166 
-2173 LDVNTGIVTVPAGT
+2173 
-2187 KSGTYTITYK
+2187 
-2197 ECESL
+2197 
-2202 NPSSNCQTQTVVI
+2202 
-2215 SVGSASLTVVPETL
+2215 
-2229 TVTPS
+2229 
-2234 TSTQTTPSIFDNDS
+2234 
-2248 IGGVTTPTAGPG
+2248 
-2260 GNVTMTVHNPSGS
+2260 
-2273 KVPTMDPN
+2273 
-2281 TGKVTVPG
+2281 
-2289 NTPAG
+2289 
-2294 NYTITYNYCE
+2294 
-2304 VLNPTNCTGTR
+2304 
-2315 TVVVTVGAAT
+2315 
-2325 LTVASDTFTVGNGVT
+2325 
-2340 TQTAGNILTND
+2340 
-2351 NLGGNTPTAGPT
+2351 
-2363 GSVTIT
+2363 
-2369 VVTPATPIGGGKT
+2369 
-2382 PTLDVNTGIVTV
+2382 
-2394 PAGTKSGTY
+2394 
-2403 TITYKECESLNPS
+2403 
-2416 SNCQT
+2416 
-2421 QTVVISVGSA
+2421 
-2431 SLTVVPETLTVT
+2431 
-2443 PSTSTQTTPSIF
+2443 
-2455 DNDSIGGVTTPTAG
+2455 
-2469 PGGNVTMTVHNPSG
+2469 
-2483 SKVPTMDPN
+2483 
-2492 TGKVTVPGNT
+2492 
-2502 PAGNYTIT
+2502 
-2510 YNYCEVLNPTNCTG
+2510 
-2524 TRTVVVTVGAATLT
+2524 
-2538 VASDT
+2538 
-2543 FTVGNGV
+2543 
-2550 TTQTAGNIL
+2550 
-2559 TNDNLGG
+2559 
-2566 NTPTAG
+2566 
-2572 PTGSVTITVVT
+2572 
-2583 PATPIGGGK
+2583 
-2592 TPTLDVNTG
+2592 
-2601 IVTVPAG
+2601 
-2608 TKSGTYTIT
+2608 
-2617 YKECESLNPSSNCQT
+2617 
-2632 QTVVIS
+2632 
-2638 VGSASLTVVPE
+2638 
-2649 TLTVTPSTSTQT
+2649 
-2661 TPSIFDNDSIGGVT
+2661 
-2675 TPTAGPGGN
+2675 
-2684 VTMTV
+2684 
-2689 HNPSGSK
+2689 
-2696 VPTMDPNTGKVTVPG
+2696 
-2711 NTPAGN
+2711 
-2717 YTITYNYCEV
+2717 
-2727 LNPTNCTG
+2727 
-2735 TRTVVVTVGAPEL
+2735 EL

-2770 ATLGGNPVSSTAVT
+2770 ATLGGNQVSSTAVT

-2986 TTSATGS
+2986 TASATGS

-3025 TLLPGVYTITY
+3025 TLPPGVYTITY

-3080 VVGTILSNDT
+3080 VVGTILNNDT

-3161 QPVPILP
+3161 QPVPVLP

-3282 VSTALNTPVNIAVLA
+3282 ASTALNTPVNIAVLA

-3418 ISDARATVEA
+3418 ISDGRVTVEA

-3433 QGTYYYVIEYYD
+3433 QSTYYYVIEYYD
-3445 QNNNKQSE
+3445 QNNKKQSE

>member
-1 MKNITKILLA
+1 MKRNFTSLTSKNIHLLLWVG
-11 ITFFLI
+11 FFLLTI
-17 SFEEIEAQVQSCNA
+17 GHLSAQNVCTT
-31 MPEPVSYTQVGTP
+31 MPEPVSYT
-44 TNKKVT
+44 KVS
-50 EFTTIRGVRVERV
+50 ETTKRVEEYADIKGIRV
-63 LEAGNRSIDNIQY
+63 TRILEVRGNAGDKIMYSNQETIPGDTQS
-76 ATDDNTPDETYCG
+76 DETYCG
-89 KDRKTT
+89 KSRKNA
-95 FKGGNKKYPFMDSNK
+95 FKDKKYPFMDSNK

-116 KFSKPVNDI
+116 KFSKPVIDA

-131 FGYNGEREWWKQNKP
+131 FGYSGTRKP
-146 HKDVVKFTVNNG
+146 GWGSYPHIDVVKITTNNG
-158 EINLALRS
+158 TATLHARSTCGENNLVTVSGNEIS
-166 SCTAG
+166 S
-171 AVTISGA
+171 INH
-178 EVSSEDKKTTDAK
+178 KTTDAK
-191 VGISSSAPFT
+191 IGITSTEPFT
-201 ELTLEFLEPSGQTGG
+201 ELVLQVIEKGSQTGG

-252 TVSVAGMT
+252 TVSVSGMT
-260 VTRKADSGVNK
+260 VTRKADSGVNNAP
-271 SVSFPGSH
+271 SFSGSH
-279 CGSTKTYPSKD
+279 CGLTKTYPRKD

-335 GGAISLSKSYDCNP
+335 GGTISLSKSYDCNP

-364 RKLTTDVGIKVTS
+364 RKLTTDVGIKVAS
-377 SKPFSKITITDVG
+377 SKPFSKITVTDMA

-423 SVCEDT
+423 SVCEDA
-429 MTGVPPSYE
+429 MTGVPPSYQ

-606 QVQVTAAFNNAV
+606 QVQVTAAFNNGL

-832 FSGSLSYQWQK
+832 FSGSLNYQWQK

-856 QSGSATSG
+856 QSGSAASG

-892 SFCGTMSLT
+892 SFCGTLSLT

-910 AVSSVITVN
+910 TVSSVIAIN

-939 AKATV
+939 AKATL
-944 NAGMGG
+944 NTGMGG
-950 SKVTYQL
+950 TGVTYQL
-957 QYRPTATGTWVDRA
+957 QYRPTNTATWTDLS
-971 TQKHTLVAGGA
+971 TQKYTLVTGGA
-982 ERILTIENVASN
+982 EKILTIANVASN

-1020 FTALTVTDVL
+1020 FDALTATNVI
-1030 TINPTTYPDKVVCT
+1030 TINPATYPNKTVCSGS
-1044 DASFT
+1044 SFT

-1057 TGTIANDGSGNKFA
+1057 TGNIANDGSGNKFA
-1071 YELQYKADNS
+1071 YELQYKANSS
-1081 ANWVTY
+1081 ANWVLYT
-1087 VLPNGGAAQIYSNN
+1087 LPNGGAAQIYSNN
-1101 RKVGATRVF
+1101 TKVGATRTF
-1110 TINTANVANGG
+1110 NISTENIATGG
-1121 KFRVRYAVDL
+1121 KFRVKYSAD
-1131 IGLCDDISAYS
+1131 ITDLCDDITVYS
-1142 GEFTVTKASVL
+1142 DEFTVTIDELDVT
-1153 NNITEFYATPAT
+1153 NITATPPVFKQGENTSVSFVIEGTPGAQVTFKVGNGAEQTQT
-1165 LNETGATNVVY
+1165 LNAAGKYNVPPQTTNQTLELSVTKVKKGTCEKTYTDKKGRAQAT
-1176 TIKGV
+1176 
-1181 PGTQL
+1181 
-1186 LHKFNN
+1186 
-1192 GTATAASIPPGGVL
+1192 TAAC
-1206 TISKPGQTATAT
+1206 TTKPAIQYPAPVGQGQTA
-1218 LAITQVANGTCTLT
+1218 VMNGVTVTRKFSGT
-1232 TNYLVEVG
+1232 
-1240 KAGGACTS
+1240 
-1248 FPSPQFAKTATAA
+1248 PS
-1261 AQIGG
+1261 IYG
-1266 LTVNRTITGTPQFF
+1266 NSDTGTYCSGTVYHHYTIIHNNLPAQFSN
-1280 DAYTYDSGQMCQSTI
+1280 AVTYV
-1295 LAGYPIMK
+1295 
-1303 GGQATIKYTF
+1303 F
-1313 SKPVTSVQV
+1313 SKPVTSTEV
-1322 WLSGFG
+1322 WLMVMSSPATGSYDEVQLTTNNGNLTFTKIYDCLGGAGAVTLSPSGRVTSKPEKV
-1328 GNPSV
+1328 NDV
-1333 ANADSVTFA
+1333 AIR
-1342 VNCGGTVAVNAVG
+1342 
-1355 CGTDAGK
+1355 
-1362 LTVVGGKVSHQANV
+1362 VS
-1376 YTQAKVVVTSDKPF
+1376 SDKPF
-1390 TELTLTD
+1390 TELTITD
-1397 PDNSSA
+1397 VRA
-1403 GGYVVELCPTS
+1403 TGGTSGVLVELCPTS
-1414 IASTTLSVTTN
+1414 VTPANTITITTQPQNKTICANEMATFTSKAQLQNATGSIQYKWQQSNNGTNWTDIASSQGTITSGATASLTTAGIANYKYRVVYSYKFTADVVVTATS
-1425 PVPQTV
+1425 Q
-1431 CKGETVTLTAVASVR
+1431 EVTLTKLPSVALP
-1446 NTNYQWQQQVG
+1446 
-1457 GGAWTNIGSAVATNN
+1457 
-1472 GTATLTLNTNNSPY
+1472 TLS
-1486 NQTASYRV
+1486 
-1494 VFTITCGNT
+1494 GN
-1503 ITSTVAVI
+1503 
-1511 TVHTAA
+1511 
-1517 AMPTVSS
+1517 M
-1524 TTTLCPTANS
+1524 TLCPTATPN
-1534 NIVSF
+1534 NVSF
-1539 DNYVTPAVG
+1539 ANYVTPAVG

-1569 NTNVTTRTTTTAYVR
+1569 NTNVTTRTTATAYVR

-1607 PTFDAPSALNIL
+1607 PTFNAPSALNIV

-1898 VGAATLTV
+1898 VGA
-1906 ASDTFTVGNG
+1906 
-1916 VTTQTAGNILT
+1916 
-1927 NDNLGGNTPTA
+1927 
-1938 GPTGSV
+1938 
-1944 TITVVTPATPIG
+1944 
-1956 GGKTP
+1956 
-1961 TLDVNT
+1961 
-1967 GIVTVPAGTKSGT
+1967 
-1980 YTITYKECESLNPSS
+1980 
-1995 NCQTQ
+1995 
-2000 TVVISVGSASLT
+2000 
-2012 VVPETLTVTPSTS
+2012 
-2025 TQTTPSIFDND
+2025 
-2036 SIGGVTTPTAG
+2036 
-2047 PGGNVTMTVH
+2047 
-2057 NPSGSK
+2057 
-2063 VPTMDPNT
+2063 
-2071 GKVTVPG
+2071 
-2078 NTPAGN
+2078 
-2084 YTITYNYCEVLNPTN
+2084 
-2099 CTGTRTVVVTVGAA
+2099 
-2113 TLTVASDTFT
+2113 
-2123 VGNGVTTQTA
+2123 
-2133 GNILT
+2133 
-2138 NDNLGGNTPTAGPT
+2138 
-2152 GSVTITVVTPATPI
+2152 
-2166 GGGKTPT
+2166 
-2173 LDVNTGIVTVPAGT
+2173 
-2187 KSGTYTITYK
+2187 
-2197 ECESL
+2197 
-2202 NPSSNCQTQTVVI
+2202 
-2215 SVGSASLTVVPETL
+2215 
-2229 TVTPS
+2229 
-2234 TSTQTTPSIFDNDS
+2234 
-2248 IGGVTTPTAGPG
+2248 
-2260 GNVTMTVHNPSGS
+2260 
-2273 KVPTMDPN
+2273 
-2281 TGKVTVPG
+2281 
-2289 NTPAG
+2289 
-2294 NYTITYNYCE
+2294 
-2304 VLNPTNCTGTR
+2304 
-2315 TVVVTVGAAT
+2315 
-2325 LTVASDTFTVGNGVT
+2325 
-2340 TQTAGNILTND
+2340 
-2351 NLGGNTPTAGPT
+2351 
-2363 GSVTIT
+2363 
-2369 VVTPATPIGGGKT
+2369 
-2382 PTLDVNTGIVTV
+2382 
-2394 PAGTKSGTY
+2394 
-2403 TITYKECESLNPS
+2403 
-2416 SNCQT
+2416 
-2421 QTVVISVGSA
+2421 
-2431 SLTVVPETLTVT
+2431 
-2443 PSTSTQTTPSIF
+2443 
-2455 DNDSIGGVTTPTAG
+2455 
-2469 PGGNVTMTVHNPSG
+2469 
-2483 SKVPTMDPN
+2483 
-2492 TGKVTVPGNT
+2492 
-2502 PAGNYTIT
+2502 
-2510 YNYCEVLNPTNCTG
+2510 
-2524 TRTVVVTVGAATLT
+2524 
-2538 VASDT
+2538 
-2543 FTVGNGV
+2543 
-2550 TTQTAGNIL
+2550 
-2559 TNDNLGG
+2559 
-2566 NTPTAG
+2566 
-2572 PTGSVTITVVT
+2572 
-2583 PATPIGGGK
+2583 
-2592 TPTLDVNTG
+2592 
-2601 IVTVPAG
+2601 
-2608 TKSGTYTIT
+2608 
-2617 YKECESLNPSSNCQT
+2617 
-2632 QTVVIS
+2632 
-2638 VGSASLTVVPE
+2638 
-2649 TLTVTPSTSTQT
+2649 
-2661 TPSIFDNDSIGGVT
+2661 
-2675 TPTAGPGGN
+2675 
-2684 VTMTV
+2684 
-2689 HNPSGSK
+2689 
-2696 VPTMDPNTGKVTVPG
+2696 
-2711 NTPAGN
+2711 
-2717 YTITYNYCEV
+2717 
-2727 LNPTNCTG
+2727 
-2735 TRTVVVTVGAPEL
+2735 PEL

-2770 ATLGGNPVSSTAVT
+2770 ATLSGNPVSSTAVT

-2986 TTSATGS
+2986 TASATGS

-3025 TLLPGVYTITY
+3025 TLPPGVYTITY

-3057 PTATATPTAGDNTY
+3057 PTATATPTVGDNTY

-3161 QPVPILP
+3161 QPVPVLP

-3282 VSTALNTPVNIAVLA
+3282 ASTAVNTPVNIAVLP

-3308 VVTQPANG
+3308 VVTSPANG
-3316 TVVVNVDNTV
+3316 TVMVNSDNTI
-3326 EYRPHTGFVGT
+3326 EYRPHTGFTGT

-3356 VDIVNK
+3356 VEVVNK
-3362 LIPYNGMSVNGDGKN
+3362 IIPYSGMSVNGDGKN

-3406 SGYDNVTRVFRG
+3406 NGYDNVTRVFRG

-3445 QNNNKQSE
+3445 QNNKKQSE

-3458 IKK
+3458 LKK

>member
-1 MKNITKILLA
+1 MKRNFTSLTSKNIHLLLWVG
-11 ITFFLI
+11 FFLLTI
-17 SFEEIEAQVQSCNA
+17 GHLSAQCLT
-31 MPEPVSYTQVGTP
+31 MPEPVSYTQVS
-44 TNKKVT
+44 K
-50 EFTTIRGVRVERV
+50 TTKRVEEYATINGITVTRI
-63 LEAGNRSIDNIQY
+63 LETRGWSIDKIRYSNEE
-76 ATDDNTPDETYCG
+76 TLMSNDHDSSKDTRGDEYYCG
-89 KDRKTT
+89 KWRMAT
-95 FKGGNKKYPFMDSNK
+95 FGNKKYPFMDSNK

-116 KFSKPVNDI
+116 KFSKPVMDA

-131 FGYNGEREWWKQNKP
+131 FGYSGTKKSWDNSKLHQDRVIITTNSGG
-146 HKDVVKFTVNNG
+146 TT
-158 EINLALRS
+158 NLDLRS
-166 SCTAG
+166 SCT
-171 AVTISGA
+171 SGA
-178 EVSSEDKKTTDAK
+178 ATIESGNKVVSERDKTTDVK
-191 VGISSSAPFT
+191 VGVTSTEPFT
-201 ELTLEFLEPSGQTGG
+201 ELYLQVEEKSGQTGG
-216 YGFFVEICLAS
+216 YGFFVEICLETLELDNSVCSAETPSS
-227 IVTPIESSSCTPPT
+227 IT
-241 IGDPFNSFPNQ
+241 DPFGGSSAATKVA
-252 TVSVAGMT
+252 TVNGVQ
-260 VTRKADSGVNK
+260 VTRKMTAGKLGSLGSDSY
-271 SVSFPGSH
+271 
-279 CGSTKTYPSKD
+279 CGSTKNYPPNLPLLGGAGGNKLIYEFDKPVNNIEILLYAFGDKFLSGTYDEIEFEVDGGGTLSLQKVFECNVGVSNITGRTIKSATGKILTDVSLKLVSTQPFTKITLTDKGSTGKGSVVALCPSSVQALLETSYNCTPATIGSNFARQQVATAQMNNITVTRRVASVNDISTGANTSNHCGGNVTYPAHL
-290 PLLKDSKKIVY
+290 PLLIGNKQITYD
-301 EFSTP
+301 FSTP
-306 VKSAEIFLLAFGDN
+306 IRSAEIFLYYFGDN
-320 TQVNSFDKAKFEVNG
+320 INGGTFDKVRFAVNSGTASLAKV
-335 GGAISLSKSYDCNP
+335 YDCYPGAAVINGLE
-349 IVSTINN
+349 VTST
-356 NVVESVSN
+356 SK
-364 RKLTTDVGIKVTS
+364 KLTTDVGIRVTS
-377 SKPFSKITITDVG
+377 TAPFTRITLTDVNSNG
-390 STGLGYLV
+390 GGYYV
-398 ALCPTS
+398 VICPTS
-404 IVKAT
+404 IKRPPYNSGAQCGPNMPDPMFVGTTTAT
-409 DDDIFTIDKTLTAQ
+409 A
-423 SVCEDT
+423 
-429 MTGVPPSYE
+429 
-438 AQATSKFNGGSF
+438 NGI
-450 KYELQAKK
+450 QV
-458 SGSSSWLTIATQD
+458 
-471 NKTSGTNINFVEAN
+471 NINRPA
-485 LGTLPYDQANIRV
+485 GTER
-498 KYTYKNPSEFSEE
+498 
-511 IVRYSNVA
+511 
-519 TLTVSEA
+519 
-526 KVTKLTATPLSITQG
+526 
-541 ITTNVAYRIE
+541 TTNYSTA
-551 GTSNATVT
+551 SVT
-559 YQVNGGTPQTVGL
+559 TCQTVYKAG
-572 NNSGVATVTLP
+572 
-583 TSQATTFK
+583 TTFL
-591 ITRVQKGACNITQNK
+591 QSNK
-606 QVQVTAAFNNAV
+606 
-618 CTTKPNSL
+618 
-626 FATTN
+626 
-631 DATYTIN
+631 
-638 NITVT
+638 
-643 RSYVGGT
+643 
-650 TPNNFL
+650 
-656 TSSLNDPT
+656 
-664 EYCSVYPA
+664 
-672 NSNYPWLQK
+672 
-681 ANNRITSVT
+681 SVT

-703 LLIMGKGAVGTVDKA
+703 LALMGGHKEIPSNRDAAKITTNCGT
-718 KFSINAGCGNPTLSL
+718 NPTLTL
-733 VADCKGTATINGT
+733 VSDCVGNAAIDNNVVWADGEKGVDVG
-746 TVSENNL
+746 
-753 IGTDL
+753 
-758 AVKVTA
+758 VKVTSD
-764 TKPFTELT
+764 KPFMELT
-772 ITDDNSTAGGFL
+772 ITDFNSTAAGYF
-784 VELCPASI
+784 VDLCPVSI

-832 FSGSLSYQWQK
+832 FSGSLNYQWQK

-856 QSGSATSG
+856 QSGSAASG

-892 SFCGTMSLT
+892 SFCGTLSLT

-910 AVSSVITVN
+910 TVSSVIAIN

-939 AKATV
+939 AKATL
-944 NAGMGG
+944 NTGMGG
-950 SKVTYQL
+950 TGVTYQL
-957 QYRPTATGTWVDRA
+957 QYRPTDTANWVDHA
-971 TQKHTLVAGGA
+971 TQKYTLVTGGA
-982 ERILTIENVASN
+982 EKILTIANVASN

-1030 TINPTTYPDKVVCT
+1030 TINPTTYPNKVVCT
-1044 DASFT
+1044 DATFT

-1057 TGTIANDGSGNKFA
+1057 TGTIVNIGGNRFS
-1071 YELQYKADNS
+1071 YELQYKANSS
-1081 ANWVTY
+1081 ANWVNY
-1087 VLPNGGAAQIYSNN
+1087 ALPNGGATQTYSNN
-1101 RKVGATRVF
+1101 TKVGATRVF

-1131 IGLCDDISAYS
+1131 VGLCDDISAYS
-1142 GEFTVTKASVL
+1142 NEFTVTKASVL

-1206 TISKPGQTATAT
+1206 TITHNGQTATAT

-1342 VNCGGTVAVNAVG
+1342 VNCGGTEAVNAVG

-1362 LTVVGGKVSHQANV
+1362 LTVAGGKVSHQANV

-1403 GGYVVELCPTS
+1403 GGYVVELCPISVVSVGTM
-1414 IASTTLSVTTN
+1414 SVTAQPT
-1425 PVPQTV
+1425 PKTICAGDDSKLEAKAILTGVPASYSISYEWQQSDDATTWI
-1431 CKGETVTLTAVASVR
+1431 KAVAPVAPAPTGSVL
-1446 NTNYQWQQQVG
+1446 
-1457 GGAWTNIGSAVATNN
+1457 NN
-1472 GTATLTLNTNNSPY
+1472 GIHTSTLTLKNVPVSY
-1486 NQTASYRV
+1486 NGKYFRV
-1494 VFTITCGNT
+1494 VFKYTSCTT
-1503 ITSTVAVI
+1503 TVVTATST
-1511 TVHTAA
+1511 TVRLTVTTAA
-1517 AMPTVSS
+1517 TPTVSS

-1569 NTNVTTRTTTTAYVR
+1569 NTNVTTRTTATAYVR

-1607 PTFDAPSALNIL
+1607 PTFNAPSALNIV

-1868 TPAGNY
+1868 
-1874 TITYNY
+1874 I
-1880 CEVLNPTNCTGT
+1880 
-1892 RTVVVT
+1892 
-1898 VGAATLTV
+1898 
-1906 ASDTFTVGNG
+1906 
-1916 VTTQTAGNILT
+1916 
-1927 NDNLGGNTPTA
+1927 
-1938 GPTGSV
+1938 
-1944 TITVVTPATPIG
+1944 
-1956 GGKTP
+1956 
-1961 TLDVNT
+1961 
-1967 GIVTVPAGTKSGT
+1967 
-1980 YTITYKECESLNPSS
+1980 
-1995 NCQTQ
+1995 
-2000 TVVISVGSASLT
+2000 
-2012 VVPETLTVTPSTS
+2012 
-2025 TQTTPSIFDND
+2025 
-2036 SIGGVTTPTAG
+2036 
-2047 PGGNVTMTVH
+2047 
-2057 NPSGSK
+2057 
-2063 VPTMDPNT
+2063 
-2071 GKVTVPG
+2071 
-2078 NTPAGN
+2078 
-2084 YTITYNYCEVLNPTN
+2084 
-2099 CTGTRTVVVTVGAA
+2099 
-2113 TLTVASDTFT
+2113 
-2123 VGNGVTTQTA
+2123 
-2133 GNILT
+2133 
-2138 NDNLGGNTPTAGPT
+2138 
-2152 GSVTITVVTPATPI
+2152 
-2166 GGGKTPT
+2166 
-2173 LDVNTGIVTVPAGT
+2173 
-2187 KSGTYTITYK
+2187 
-2197 ECESL
+2197 
-2202 NPSSNCQTQTVVI
+2202 
-2215 SVGSASLTVVPETL
+2215 
-2229 TVTPS
+2229 
-2234 TSTQTTPSIFDNDS
+2234 
-2248 IGGVTTPTAGPG
+2248 
-2260 GNVTMTVHNPSGS
+2260 
-2273 KVPTMDPN
+2273 
-2281 TGKVTVPG
+2281 
-2289 NTPAG
+2289 
-2294 NYTITYNYCE
+2294 
-2304 VLNPTNCTGTR
+2304 
-2315 TVVVTVGAAT
+2315 
-2325 LTVASDTFTVGNGVT
+2325 
-2340 TQTAGNILTND
+2340 
-2351 NLGGNTPTAGPT
+2351 
-2363 GSVTIT
+2363 
-2369 VVTPATPIGGGKT
+2369 
-2382 PTLDVNTGIVTV
+2382 
-2394 PAGTKSGTY
+2394 
-2403 TITYKECESLNPS
+2403 
-2416 SNCQT
+2416 
-2421 QTVVISVGSA
+2421 
-2431 SLTVVPETLTVT
+2431 
-2443 PSTSTQTTPSIF
+2443 
-2455 DNDSIGGVTTPTAG
+2455 
-2469 PGGNVTMTVHNPSG
+2469 
-2483 SKVPTMDPN
+2483 
-2492 TGKVTVPGNT
+2492 

-2948 VSQPSPIIRP
+2948 ISQPSPIIRP

-2986 TTSATGS
+2986 TASATGS

-3025 TLLPGVYTITY
+3025 TLPPGVYTITY

-3100 NVTVSVTTAPT
+3100 NVTVSVTTVPT

-3161 QPVPILP
+3161 QPVPVLPNNNMVYTDTTTTTAGNITTGGTVGTQSVTTGPTGNVTITVVTPATPQVPGGTVPTLNPDGTVTVPTGTASGTYTITYQVCTTATPTSCVTGVVTITVSPTATATPTAGDNTYDVPTSGTATVVGTILSNDTVDGVASATATNVTVSVTTVPTGTGVPTIGSNGSVTVPANAIPGVYTYTYHICSVATPTACSTEATVTVTVRQPVPVLP

-3282 VSTALNTPVNIAVLA
+3282 ASTAVNTPVNIAVLP

-3308 VVTQPANG
+3308 VVTSPANG
-3316 TVVVNVDNTV
+3316 TVMVNSDNTI
-3326 EYRPHTGFVGT
+3326 EYRPHTGFTGT

-3356 VDIVNK
+3356 VEVVNK
-3362 LIPYNGMSVNGDGKN
+3362 IIPYSGMSVNGDGKN

-3406 SGYDNVTRVFRG
+3406 NGYDNVTRVFRG

-3445 QNNNKQSE
+3445 QNNKKQSE

-3458 IKK
+3458 LKK

>member
-17 SFEEIEAQVQSCNA
+17 SFEGVEAQVQSCNV
-31 MPEPVSYTQVGTP
+31 MPEPVSYT
-44 TNKKVT
+44 KVS
-50 EFTTIRGVRVERV
+50 ETTKRVEEYADIKGIRV
-63 LEAGNRSIDNIQY
+63 TRILEVRGNAGDKIMYSNQETIPGDTQS
-76 ATDDNTPDETYCG
+76 DETYCG
-89 KDRKTT
+89 KSRKNA
-95 FKGGNKKYPFMDSNK
+95 FKDKKYPFMDSNK

-116 KFSKPVNDI
+116 KFSKPVIDA

-131 FGYNGEREWWKQNKP
+131 FGYSGTRKP
-146 HKDVVKFTVNNG
+146 GWGSYPHIDVVKITTNNG
-158 EINLALRS
+158 TATLHARSTCGENNLVTVSGNEIS
-166 SCTAG
+166 S
-171 AVTISGA
+171 INH
-178 EVSSEDKKTTDAK
+178 KTTDAK
-191 VGISSSAPFT
+191 IGITSTEPFT
-201 ELTLEFLEPSGQTGG
+201 ELVLQVIEKPNQTGG

-227 IVTPIESSSCTPPT
+227 IVTPIESSSCTSPS

-271 SVSFPGSH
+271 SASFSGSY
-279 CGSTKTYPSKD
+279 CGLTKTYPSKD

-320 TQVNSFDKAKFEVNG
+320 TKVNSFDKAKFEVNG

-356 NVVESVSN
+356 NVVESVN
-364 RKLTTDVGIKVTS
+364 RKLTTDVGIKVAS
-377 SKPFSKITITDVG
+377 SKPFSRITITDMG

-423 SVCEDT
+423 SVCEDA
-429 MTGVPPSYE
+429 MTGVPPSYQ

-526 KVTKLTATPLSITQG
+526 KVTKLTATPLSVTQG

-606 QVQVTAAFNNAV
+606 QVQVTAAFNNGL

-802 VTITTQLTATTT
+802 VTITTELTATTT

-832 FSGSLSYQWQK
+832 FSGSLNYQWQK

-856 QSGSATSG
+856 QSGNATSG

-910 AVSSVITVN
+910 TVSSVIAIN

-939 AKATV
+939 AKATL
-944 NAGMGG
+944 NTGMGG
-950 SKVTYQL
+950 TGVTYQL
-957 QYRPTATGTWVDRA
+957 QYRPTDTATWTDLS
-971 TQKHTLVAGGA
+971 TQKYTLVTGGA
-982 ERILTIENVASN
+982 ERTFTIANVASN

-1131 IGLCDDISAYS
+1131 VGLCDDITVYS
-1142 GEFTVTKASVL
+1142 NEFTVTKASVL

-1192 GTATAASIPPGGVL
+1192 GTGTAASIPPGGVL
-1206 TISKPGQTATAT
+1206 TVTHNGQTATAT

-1362 LTVVGGKVSHQANV
+1362 LTVAGGKVSHQANV

-1414 IASTTLSVTTN
+1414 IAPTTLSVTTN

-1486 NQTASYRV
+1486 NQTASYRA

-1503 ITSTVAVI
+1503 ITSTVAVV

-1569 NTNVTTRTTTTAYVR
+1569 NTNVTTRTTATAYVR

-1607 PTFDAPSALNIL
+1607 PTFNAPSALNIV

-1868 TPAGNY
+1868 
-1874 TITYNY
+1874 
-1880 CEVLNPTNCTGT
+1880 
-1892 RTVVVT
+1892 
-1898 VGAATLTV
+1898 
-1906 ASDTFTVGNG
+1906 
-1916 VTTQTAGNILT
+1916 
-1927 NDNLGGNTPTA
+1927 
-1938 GPTGSV
+1938 
-1944 TITVVTPATPIG
+1944 
-1956 GGKTP
+1956 
-1961 TLDVNT
+1961 
-1967 GIVTVPAGTKSGT
+1967 
-1980 YTITYKECESLNPSS
+1980 
-1995 NCQTQ
+1995 
-2000 TVVISVGSASLT
+2000 
-2012 VVPETLTVTPSTS
+2012 
-2025 TQTTPSIFDND
+2025 
-2036 SIGGVTTPTAG
+2036 
-2047 PGGNVTMTVH
+2047 
-2057 NPSGSK
+2057 
-2063 VPTMDPNT
+2063 
-2071 GKVTVPG
+2071 
-2078 NTPAGN
+2078 
-2084 YTITYNYCEVLNPTN
+2084 
-2099 CTGTRTVVVTVGAA
+2099 
-2113 TLTVASDTFT
+2113 
-2123 VGNGVTTQTA
+2123 
-2133 GNILT
+2133 
-2138 NDNLGGNTPTAGPT
+2138 
-2152 GSVTITVVTPATPI
+2152 
-2166 GGGKTPT
+2166 
-2173 LDVNTGIVTVPAGT
+2173 
-2187 KSGTYTITYK
+2187 
-2197 ECESL
+2197 
-2202 NPSSNCQTQTVVI
+2202 
-2215 SVGSASLTVVPETL
+2215 
-2229 TVTPS
+2229 
-2234 TSTQTTPSIFDNDS
+2234 
-2248 IGGVTTPTAGPG
+2248 
-2260 GNVTMTVHNPSGS
+2260 
-2273 KVPTMDPN
+2273 
-2281 TGKVTVPG
+2281 
-2289 NTPAG
+2289 
-2294 NYTITYNYCE
+2294 
-2304 VLNPTNCTGTR
+2304 
-2315 TVVVTVGAAT
+2315 
-2325 LTVASDTFTVGNGVT
+2325 
-2340 TQTAGNILTND
+2340 
-2351 NLGGNTPTAGPT
+2351 
-2363 GSVTIT
+2363 
-2369 VVTPATPIGGGKT
+2369 
-2382 PTLDVNTGIVTV
+2382 
-2394 PAGTKSGTY
+2394 
-2403 TITYKECESLNPS
+2403 
-2416 SNCQT
+2416 
-2421 QTVVISVGSA
+2421 
-2431 SLTVVPETLTVT
+2431 
-2443 PSTSTQTTPSIF
+2443 
-2455 DNDSIGGVTTPTAG
+2455 
-2469 PGGNVTMTVHNPSG
+2469 
-2483 SKVPTMDPN
+2483 
-2492 TGKVTVPGNT
+2492 
-2502 PAGNYTIT
+2502 
-2510 YNYCEVLNPTNCTG
+2510 
-2524 TRTVVVTVGAATLT
+2524 
-2538 VASDT
+2538 
-2543 FTVGNGV
+2543 
-2550 TTQTAGNIL
+2550 
-2559 TNDNLGG
+2559 
-2566 NTPTAG
+2566 
-2572 PTGSVTITVVT
+2572 
-2583 PATPIGGGK
+2583 
-2592 TPTLDVNTG
+2592 
-2601 IVTVPAG
+2601 
-2608 TKSGTYTIT
+2608 
-2617 YKECESLNPSSNCQT
+2617 
-2632 QTVVIS
+2632 
-2638 VGSASLTVVPE
+2638 
-2649 TLTVTPSTSTQT
+2649 
-2661 TPSIFDNDSIGGVT
+2661 
-2675 TPTAGPGGN
+2675 
-2684 VTMTV
+2684 
-2689 HNPSGSK
+2689 
-2696 VPTMDPNTGKVTVPG
+2696 
-2711 NTPAGN
+2711 
-2717 YTITYNYCEV
+2717 
-2727 LNPTNCTG
+2727 
-2735 TRTVVVTVGAPEL
+2735 
-2748 VVPSKVYPLA
+2748 
-2758 PGTTSTETVIDT
+2758 
-2770 ATLGGNPVSSTAVT
+2770 
-2784 IAVVTPATSLGGT
+2784 
-2797 PTPTLNTTTGKITVP
+2797 
-2812 TGTKSGTY
+2812 
-2820 NIVYRVCEVLNPS
+2820 
-2833 NCKTATATVVV
+2833 
-2844 GEVPVI
+2844 
-2850 TPDNLPIVPS
+2850 
-2860 TPTSTTTRTIG
+2860 
-2871 NILTNDTVG
+2871 
-2880 TQSATAGT
+2880 
-2888 GGNVTITITSPI
+2888 
-2900 TPNTPV
+2900 
-2906 IDPTTGNVQIPPT
+2906 
-2919 TPPGVYTITYDVCT
+2919 
-2933 TATPVACTSGTLTVT
+2933 
-2948 VSQPSPIIRP
+2948 
-2958 ENLTVTQTGTSTTPS
+2958 
-2973 ILNNDDIVKPDGT
+2973 
-2986 TTSATGS
+2986 
-2993 NVTITNVVVTPG
+2993 
-3005 AAPGAP
+3005 
-3011 TPTLNP
+3011 
-3017 DGTITVPG
+3017 
-3025 TLLPGVYTITY
+3025 
-3036 DVCTTATPSTCVSGT
+3036 
-3051 TVLTVS
+3051 
-3057 PTATATPTAGDNTY
+3057 
-3071 DVPTSGTAT
+3071 
-3080 VVGTILSNDT
+3080 
-3090 VDGVASATAT
+3090 
-3100 NVTVSVTTAPT
+3100 
-3111 GTGVPTI
+3111 
-3118 GSNGSVT
+3118 
-3125 VPANAIPGVYTYT
+3125 
-3138 YHICSVATPTACS
+3138 
-3151 TEATVTVTVR
+3151 
-3161 QPVPILP
+3161 
-3168 NNNMVYTDTTTTTA
+3168 
-3182 GNITTGGT
+3182 
-3190 VGTQSVTTGPTGNVT
+3190 
-3205 ITVVTPATPQVPGGT
+3205 
-3220 VPTLNP
+3220 
-3226 DGTVTV
+3226 
-3232 PTGTASGTYTITYQ
+3232 
-3246 VCTTATPTS
+3246 
-3255 CVTGV
+3255 
-3260 VTITVSPTTVTP
+3260 
-3272 TVLPVAVDDR
+3272 
-3282 VSTALNTPVNIAVLA
+3282 
-3297 NDTLNGATTPN
+3297 
-3308 VVTQPANG
+3308 
-3316 TVVVNVDNTV
+3316 
-3326 EYRPHTGFVGT
+3326 
-3337 DTFVYE
+3337 
-3343 ICNSAGCSSATVT
+3343 
-3356 VDIVNK
+3356 
-3362 LIPYNGMSVNGDGKN
+3362 
-3377 DHFHIGGIENYPNN
+3377 
-3391 VVRIYNR
+3391 
-3398 WGVKVFEV
+3398 
-3406 SGYDNVTRVFRG
+3406 
-3418 ISDARATVEA
+3418 
-3428 ADKLP
+3428 
-3433 QGTYYYVIEYYD
+3433 
-3445 QNNNKQSE
+3445 
-3453 VGWLY
+3453 
-3458 IKK
+3458 

>member
-1 MKNITKILLA
+1 MSFYKTRMKNITKILLA

-17 SFEEIEAQVQSCNA
+17 SFEGVEAQVQSCNV
-31 MPEPVSYTQVGTP
+31 MPEPVSYT
-44 TNKKVT
+44 KVS
-50 EFTTIRGVRVERV
+50 ETTKRVEEYADIKGIRV
-63 LEAGNRSIDNIQY
+63 TRILEVRGNAGDKIMYSNQETIPGDTQS
-76 ATDDNTPDETYCG
+76 DETYCG
-89 KDRKTT
+89 KSRKNA
-95 FKGGNKKYPFMDSNK
+95 FKDKKYPFMDSNK

-116 KFSKPVNDI
+116 KFSKPVIDA

-131 FGYNGEREWWKQNKP
+131 FGYSGTRKP
-146 HKDVVKFTVNNG
+146 GWGSYPHIDVVKITTNNG
-158 EINLALRS
+158 TATLHARSTCGENNLVTVSGNEIS
-166 SCTAG
+166 S
-171 AVTISGA
+171 INH
-178 EVSSEDKKTTDAK
+178 KTTDAK
-191 VGISSSAPFT
+191 IGITSTEPFT
-201 ELTLEFLEPSGQTGG
+201 ELVLQVIEKPNQTGG

-227 IVTPIESSSCTPPT
+227 IVTPIESSSCTSPS

-271 SVSFPGSH
+271 SASFSGSY
-279 CGSTKTYPSKD
+279 CGLTKTYPSKD

-320 TQVNSFDKAKFEVNG
+320 TKVNSFDKAKFEVNG

-356 NVVESVSN
+356 NVVESVN
-364 RKLTTDVGIKVTS
+364 RKLTTDVGIKVAS
-377 SKPFSKITITDVG
+377 SKPFSRITITDMG

-526 KVTKLTATPLSITQG
+526 KVTKLTATPLSVTQG

-606 QVQVTAAFNNAV
+606 QVQVTAAFNNGL

-832 FSGSLSYQWQK
+832 FSGSLNYQWQK

-856 QSGSATSG
+856 QSGSVASG
-864 ANVTYSFTPTTSD
+864 ANVTYSFTPTASD

-910 AVSSVITVN
+910 TVSSVITIN

-939 AKATV
+939 AKATL
-944 NAGMGG
+944 NTGMGG
-950 SKVTYQL
+950 TGVTYQL
-957 QYRPTATGTWVDRA
+957 QYRPTNTATWTDLS
-971 TQKHTLVAGGA
+971 TQKYPLVTGGA
-982 ERILTIENVASN
+982 ERTFTIANVASN

-1131 IGLCDDISAYS
+1131 VGLCDDITVYS
-1142 GEFTVTKASVL
+1142 NEFTVTKASVL

-1192 GTATAASIPPGGVL
+1192 GVATAASIPPGGVL
-1206 TISKPGQTATAT
+1206 TVTHNGQTATAT

-1313 SKPVTSVQV
+1313 SKPITSVQV

-1362 LTVVGGKVSHQANV
+1362 LTVAGGKVSHQANV

-1414 IASTTLSVTTN
+1414 IAPTTLSVTTN

-1486 NQTASYRV
+1486 NQTASYRA

-1503 ITSTVAVI
+1503 ITSTVAVV

-1548 TTLRWYATPTATAS
+1548 TTLRWYDTATATTSS
-1562 TTVAPTI
+1562 TTAPTI
-1569 NTNVTTRTTTTAYVR
+1569 NTNVTTRTTATAYVR

-1607 PTFDAPSALNIL
+1607 PIFNAPSALNIV

-1675 FGNVTTKTSTIK
+1675 FGNVITKTSTIK
-1687 LAATPLTVAS
+1687 LTATPLTVAS

-1898 VGAATLTV
+1898 VGV
-1906 ASDTFTVGNG
+1906 
-1916 VTTQTAGNILT
+1916 
-1927 NDNLGGNTPTA
+1927 
-1938 GPTGSV
+1938 
-1944 TITVVTPATPIG
+1944 
-1956 GGKTP
+1956 
-1961 TLDVNT
+1961 
-1967 GIVTVPAGTKSGT
+1967 
-1980 YTITYKECESLNPSS
+1980 
-1995 NCQTQ
+1995 
-2000 TVVISVGSASLT
+2000 
-2012 VVPETLTVTPSTS
+2012 
-2025 TQTTPSIFDND
+2025 
-2036 SIGGVTTPTAG
+2036 
-2047 PGGNVTMTVH
+2047 
-2057 NPSGSK
+2057 
-2063 VPTMDPNT
+2063 
-2071 GKVTVPG
+2071 
-2078 NTPAGN
+2078 
-2084 YTITYNYCEVLNPTN
+2084 
-2099 CTGTRTVVVTVGAA
+2099 
-2113 TLTVASDTFT
+2113 
-2123 VGNGVTTQTA
+2123 
-2133 GNILT
+2133 
-2138 NDNLGGNTPTAGPT
+2138 
-2152 GSVTITVVTPATPI
+2152 
-2166 GGGKTPT
+2166 
-2173 LDVNTGIVTVPAGT
+2173 
-2187 KSGTYTITYK
+2187 
-2197 ECESL
+2197 
-2202 NPSSNCQTQTVVI
+2202 
-2215 SVGSASLTVVPETL
+2215 
-2229 TVTPS
+2229 
-2234 TSTQTTPSIFDNDS
+2234 
-2248 IGGVTTPTAGPG
+2248 
-2260 GNVTMTVHNPSGS
+2260 
-2273 KVPTMDPN
+2273 
-2281 TGKVTVPG
+2281 
-2289 NTPAG
+2289 
-2294 NYTITYNYCE
+2294 
-2304 VLNPTNCTGTR
+2304 
-2315 TVVVTVGAAT
+2315 
-2325 LTVASDTFTVGNGVT
+2325 
-2340 TQTAGNILTND
+2340 
-2351 NLGGNTPTAGPT
+2351 
-2363 GSVTIT
+2363 
-2369 VVTPATPIGGGKT
+2369 
-2382 PTLDVNTGIVTV
+2382 
-2394 PAGTKSGTY
+2394 
-2403 TITYKECESLNPS
+2403 
-2416 SNCQT
+2416 
-2421 QTVVISVGSA
+2421 
-2431 SLTVVPETLTVT
+2431 
-2443 PSTSTQTTPSIF
+2443 
-2455 DNDSIGGVTTPTAG
+2455 
-2469 PGGNVTMTVHNPSG
+2469 
-2483 SKVPTMDPN
+2483 
-2492 TGKVTVPGNT
+2492 
-2502 PAGNYTIT
+2502 
-2510 YNYCEVLNPTNCTG
+2510 
-2524 TRTVVVTVGAATLT
+2524 
-2538 VASDT
+2538 
-2543 FTVGNGV
+2543 
-2550 TTQTAGNIL
+2550 
-2559 TNDNLGG
+2559 
-2566 NTPTAG
+2566 
-2572 PTGSVTITVVT
+2572 
-2583 PATPIGGGK
+2583 
-2592 TPTLDVNTG
+2592 
-2601 IVTVPAG
+2601 
-2608 TKSGTYTIT
+2608 
-2617 YKECESLNPSSNCQT
+2617 
-2632 QTVVIS
+2632 
-2638 VGSASLTVVPE
+2638 
-2649 TLTVTPSTSTQT
+2649 
-2661 TPSIFDNDSIGGVT
+2661 
-2675 TPTAGPGGN
+2675 
-2684 VTMTV
+2684 
-2689 HNPSGSK
+2689 
-2696 VPTMDPNTGKVTVPG
+2696 
-2711 NTPAGN
+2711 
-2717 YTITYNYCEV
+2717 
-2727 LNPTNCTG
+2727 
-2735 TRTVVVTVGAPEL
+2735 PEL

-2986 TTSATGS
+2986 TASATGS

-3025 TLLPGVYTITY
+3025 TLPPGVYTITY

-3090 VDGVASATAT
+3090 VDGVVSATAT

-3161 QPVPILP
+3161 QPVPVLP

-3272 TVLPVAVDDR
+3272 TVLPVAVNDR
-3282 VSTALNTPVNIAVLA
+3282 ASTAVNTPVNIAVLP

-3316 TVVVNVDNTV
+3316 TVVVNADNTV

-3418 ISDARATVEA
+3418 ISDGRVTVEA

>member
-1 MKNITKILLA
+1 MKRNFTSLTSKNIHLLLWVG
-11 ITFFLI
+11 FFLLTI
-17 SFEEIEAQVQSCNA
+17 GHLSAQNVCTT

-63 LEAGNRSIDNIQY
+63 LEAGTRGIDNIQY

-110 VSKITY
+110 VKKITY

-131 FGYNGEREWWKQNKP
+131 FGYNGAREWWKQNTP
-146 HKDVVKFTVNNG
+146 HKDVVKFTVNNGG

-171 AVTISGA
+171 AVTISGDV
-178 EVSSEDKKTTDAK
+178 VSSEDKKTTDAK
-191 VGISSSAPFT
+191 VGISSSTPFT

-260 VTRKADSGVNK
+260 LTRKADSGVNK
-271 SVSFPGSH
+271 SVSFTGSH
-279 CGSTKTYPSKD
+279 CGSSITYPSKD
-290 PLLKDSKKIVY
+290 PLLIGNKKIVY
-301 EFSTP
+301 EFSIP

-364 RKLTTDVGIKVTS
+364 RKLTTDVGIKVAS
-377 SKPFSKITITDVG
+377 SKPFSRITITDMG
-390 STGLGYLV
+390 STGYGYLV

-423 SVCEDT
+423 SVCEDA
-429 MTGVPPSYE
+429 MTGVPPSYG

-526 KVTKLTATPLSITQG
+526 KVTKLTATPLSVTQG

-606 QVQVTAAFNNAV
+606 QVQVTATPNNAV
-618 CTTKPNSL
+618 CSTLPSPQFPSGTTEKMMGGVKV
-626 FATTN
+626 TIDRTN
-631 DATYTIN
+631 ASVGSSYTPDASCKVSYPQGYTLIN
-638 NITVT
+638 NGNQVKYI
-643 RSYVGGT
+643 
-650 TPNNFL
+650 
-656 TSSLNDPT
+656 
-664 EYCSVYPA
+664 
-672 NSNYPWLQK
+672 
-681 ANNRITSVT
+681 
-690 YKFSQPVNNVEVW
+690 FSQPVNNVELW
-703 LLIMGKGAVGTVDKA
+703 LALMSHSTQVGRDTA
-718 KFSINAGCGNPTLSL
+718 KITTNCGTAPILTLLS
-733 VADCKGTATINGT
+733 DCKGNAVINNNTIYAEGEK
-746 TVSENNL
+746 S
-753 IGTDL
+753 TDV
-758 AVKVTA
+758 AVKITA
-764 TKPFTELT
+764 DKPFTELT
-772 ITDDNSTAGGFL
+772 ITDDNSTAGGYL

-792 KKQGTGNTDA
+792 KKQGVGQTDP

-832 FSGSLSYQWQK
+832 FSGSLNYQWQK

-856 QSGSATSG
+856 QSGSAASG

-884 AYTYTHAG
+884 AYTYNHAG

-910 AVSSVITVN
+910 TVSSVIAINT
-919 APAYTDVAVC
+919 PAYTDVAVC

-939 AKATV
+939 AKATL
-944 NAGMGG
+944 NTGMGG
-950 SKVTYQL
+950 TGVTYQL
-957 QYRPTATGTWVDRA
+957 QYRPTDTANWVDHA
-971 TQKHTLVAGGA
+971 TQKYTLVTGGA
-982 ERILTIENVASN
+982 EKILTIENVASN

-1044 DASFT
+1044 DATFT
-1049 INAQATVA
+1049 INAQATVS
-1057 TGTIANDGSGNKFA
+1057 TGTIANDGSGNKFS
-1071 YELQYKADNS
+1071 YELQYKANSS
-1081 ANWVTY
+1081 ANWVNY
-1087 VLPNGGAAQIYSNN
+1087 ALPNGGATQTYSNN
-1101 RKVGATRVF
+1101 TKVGATRVF

-1131 IGLCDDISAYS
+1131 VGLCDDISAYS
-1142 GEFTVTKASVL
+1142 GEFTVTKGSVL

-1206 TISKPGQTATAT
+1206 TVTHNGQTATAT

-1362 LTVVGGKVSHQANV
+1362 LTVAGGKVSHQANV

-1403 GGYVVELCPTS
+1403 GGYVVELCPISVVSVGTM
-1414 IASTTLSVTTN
+1414 SVTAQPT
-1425 PVPQTV
+1425 PKTICAGDDSKLEAKAILTGVPASYSISYEWQQSDDATTWI
-1431 CKGETVTLTAVASVR
+1431 KAVAPVAPAPTGSVL
-1446 NTNYQWQQQVG
+1446 
-1457 GGAWTNIGSAVATNN
+1457 NN
-1472 GTATLTLNTNNSPY
+1472 GIHTSTLTLKNVPVSY
-1486 NQTASYRV
+1486 NGKYFRV
-1494 VFTITCGNT
+1494 VFKYTSCTT
-1503 ITSTVAVI
+1503 TVVTATST
-1511 TVHTAA
+1511 TVRLTVTTAA
-1517 AMPTVSS
+1517 TPTVSS

-1569 NTNVTTRTTTTAYVR
+1569 NTNVTTRTTATAYVR

-1607 PTFDAPSALNIL
+1607 PTFNAPSALNIV

-1713 ILTNDNLGGNTPTA
+1713 ILTNDNLGGN
-1727 GPTGSVTI
+1727 I
-1735 TVVTPA
+1735 
-1741 TPIGGGKTP
+1741 
-1750 TLDVN
+1750 
-1755 TGIVTVPAGT
+1755 
-1765 KSGTYT
+1765 
-1771 ITYKECESLNPSSN
+1771 
-1785 CQTQTVVIS
+1785 
-1794 VGSASL
+1794 
-1800 TVVPETLTV
+1800 
-1809 TPSTSTQT
+1809 
-1817 TPSIFDNDSIGGVTT
+1817 
-1832 PTAGPGGNVT
+1832 
-1842 MTVHNPSGSKV
+1842 
-1853 PTMDPNTGKVTVPGN
+1853 
-1868 TPAGNY
+1868 
-1874 TITYNY
+1874 
-1880 CEVLNPTNCTGT
+1880 
-1892 RTVVVT
+1892 
-1898 VGAATLTV
+1898 
-1906 ASDTFTVGNG
+1906 
-1916 VTTQTAGNILT
+1916 
-1927 NDNLGGNTPTA
+1927 
-1938 GPTGSV
+1938 
-1944 TITVVTPATPIG
+1944 
-1956 GGKTP
+1956 
-1961 TLDVNT
+1961 
-1967 GIVTVPAGTKSGT
+1967 
-1980 YTITYKECESLNPSS
+1980 
-1995 NCQTQ
+1995 
-2000 TVVISVGSASLT
+2000 
-2012 VVPETLTVTPSTS
+2012 
-2025 TQTTPSIFDND
+2025 
-2036 SIGGVTTPTAG
+2036 
-2047 PGGNVTMTVH
+2047 
-2057 NPSGSK
+2057 
-2063 VPTMDPNT
+2063 
-2071 GKVTVPG
+2071 
-2078 NTPAGN
+2078 
-2084 YTITYNYCEVLNPTN
+2084 
-2099 CTGTRTVVVTVGAA
+2099 
-2113 TLTVASDTFT
+2113 
-2123 VGNGVTTQTA
+2123 
-2133 GNILT
+2133 
-2138 NDNLGGNTPTAGPT
+2138 
-2152 GSVTITVVTPATPI
+2152 
-2166 GGGKTPT
+2166 
-2173 LDVNTGIVTVPAGT
+2173 
-2187 KSGTYTITYK
+2187 
-2197 ECESL
+2197 
-2202 NPSSNCQTQTVVI
+2202 
-2215 SVGSASLTVVPETL
+2215 
-2229 TVTPS
+2229 
-2234 TSTQTTPSIFDNDS
+2234 
-2248 IGGVTTPTAGPG
+2248 
-2260 GNVTMTVHNPSGS
+2260 
-2273 KVPTMDPN
+2273 
-2281 TGKVTVPG
+2281 
-2289 NTPAG
+2289 
-2294 NYTITYNYCE
+2294 
-2304 VLNPTNCTGTR
+2304 
-2315 TVVVTVGAAT
+2315 
-2325 LTVASDTFTVGNGVT
+2325 
-2340 TQTAGNILTND
+2340 
-2351 NLGGNTPTAGPT
+2351 
-2363 GSVTIT
+2363 
-2369 VVTPATPIGGGKT
+2369 
-2382 PTLDVNTGIVTV
+2382 
-2394 PAGTKSGTY
+2394 
-2403 TITYKECESLNPS
+2403 
-2416 SNCQT
+2416 
-2421 QTVVISVGSA
+2421 
-2431 SLTVVPETLTVT
+2431 
-2443 PSTSTQTTPSIF
+2443 
-2455 DNDSIGGVTTPTAG
+2455 
-2469 PGGNVTMTVHNPSG
+2469 
-2483 SKVPTMDPN
+2483 
-2492 TGKVTVPGNT
+2492 
-2502 PAGNYTIT
+2502 
-2510 YNYCEVLNPTNCTG
+2510 
-2524 TRTVVVTVGAATLT
+2524 
-2538 VASDT
+2538 
-2543 FTVGNGV
+2543 
-2550 TTQTAGNIL
+2550 
-2559 TNDNLGG
+2559 
-2566 NTPTAG
+2566 PTAG

-2986 TTSATGS
+2986 TASATGS

-3025 TLLPGVYTITY
+3025 TLPPGVYTITY

-3057 PTATATPTAGDNTY
+3057 PTATATPTAGDNAY

-3161 QPVPILP
+3161 QPVPVLP

-3282 VSTALNTPVNIAVLA
+3282 ASTAVNTPVNIAVLP

-3308 VVTQPANG
+3308 VVTSPANG
-3316 TVVVNVDNTV
+3316 TVMVNSDNTI
-3326 EYRPHTGFVGT
+3326 EYRPHTGFTGT

-3356 VDIVNK
+3356 VEVVNK
-3362 LIPYNGMSVNGDGKN
+3362 IIPYSGMSVNGDGKN

-3406 SGYDNVTRVFRG
+3406 NGYDNVTRVFRG

-3445 QNNNKQSE
+3445 QNNKKQSE

-3458 IKK
+3458 LKK

>member
-1 MKNITKILLA
+1 MKRNFTSLTSKNIHLLLWVG
-11 ITFFLI
+11 FFLLTI
-17 SFEEIEAQVQSCNA
+17 GHLSAQCLT
-31 MPEPVSYTQVGTP
+31 MPEPVSYTQVS
-44 TNKKVT
+44 K
-50 EFTTIRGVRVERV
+50 TTKRVEEYATINGITVTRI
-63 LEAGNRSIDNIQY
+63 LETRGWSIDKIRYSNEE
-76 ATDDNTPDETYCG
+76 TLMSNDHDSSKDTRGDEYYCG
-89 KDRKTT
+89 KWRMAT
-95 FKGGNKKYPFMDSNK
+95 FGNKKYPFMDSNK

-116 KFSKPVNDI
+116 KFSKPVMDA

-131 FGYNGEREWWKQNKP
+131 FGYSGTKKTWDNSKLHQDRVIITTNSGG
-146 HKDVVKFTVNNG
+146 TT
-158 EINLALRS
+158 NLDLRS
-166 SCTAG
+166 SCT
-171 AVTISGA
+171 SGA
-178 EVSSEDKKTTDAK
+178 ATIESGNKVVSERDKTTDVK
-191 VGISSSAPFT
+191 VGVTSTEPFT
-201 ELTLEFLEPSGQTGG
+201 ELYLQVEEKSGQTGG
-216 YGFFVEICLAS
+216 YGFFVEICLETLELDNSVCSAETPNS
-227 IVTPIESSSCTPPT
+227 IT
-241 IGDPFNSFPNQ
+241 DPFGGSAAA
-252 TVSVAGMT
+252 TKVATINGVQ
-260 VTRKADSGVNK
+260 VTRKMTAGK
-271 SVSFPGSH
+271 LGSIGSDNY
-279 CGSTKTYPSKD
+279 CGSTKNYPPNLPLLGGDGGNKLIYEFDKPVNNIEILLYAFGDKFASGTYDEIEFEVDGGGTLSLQKVFECNVGVSNITGRTIKSATGKILTDVAIKLVSTQPFTKITLTDKGSTGKGSVVALCPSSVQALLETSYNCTPATIGSNFLRQQVATAQMNNVTVTRRVASVNDISTGANTSNHCGGSVTYPANL
-290 PLLKDSKKIVY
+290 PLLVGNKQITYD
-301 EFSTP
+301 FSTP
-306 VKSAEIFLLAFGDN
+306 IRSAEIFLYYFGDN
-320 TQVNSFDKAKFEVNG
+320 INGGTFDKVRFAVNSGTASLAKV
-335 GGAISLSKSYDCNP
+335 YDCYPGAAVINGLE
-349 IVSTINN
+349 VTST
-356 NVVESVSN
+356 SK
-364 RKLTTDVGIKVTS
+364 KLTTDVGIRVTS
-377 SKPFSKITITDVG
+377 TAPFTRITLTDVN
-390 STGLGYLV
+390 STGGGYYV
-398 ALCPTS
+398 VICPTS
-404 IVKAT
+404 IKRPPYNSGAQCGPNMPDPMFVGTAT
-409 DDDIFTIDKTLTAQ
+409 ATA
-423 SVCEDT
+423 T
-429 MTGVPPSYE
+429 
-438 AQATSKFNGGSF
+438 ANGI
-450 KYELQAKK
+450 QV
-458 SGSSSWLTIATQD
+458 
-471 NKTSGTNINFVEAN
+471 NINRPA
-485 LGTLPYDQANIRV
+485 GTER
-498 KYTYKNPSEFSEE
+498 
-511 IVRYSNVA
+511 
-519 TLTVSEA
+519 
-526 KVTKLTATPLSITQG
+526 
-541 ITTNVAYRIE
+541 TTNYSTA
-551 GTSNATVT
+551 SVT
-559 YQVNGGTPQTVGL
+559 TCQTVYKAG
-572 NNSGVATVTLP
+572 
-583 TSQATTFK
+583 TTFL
-591 ITRVQKGACNITQNK
+591 QN
-606 QVQVTAAFNNAV
+606 NN
-618 CTTKPNSL
+618 
-626 FATTN
+626 
-631 DATYTIN
+631 
-638 NITVT
+638 
-643 RSYVGGT
+643 
-650 TPNNFL
+650 
-656 TSSLNDPT
+656 
-664 EYCSVYPA
+664 
-672 NSNYPWLQK
+672 
-681 ANNRITSVT
+681 SVT

-703 LLIMGKGAVGTVDKA
+703 MALMGGHKQIPSNRDAAKITTNCGT
-718 KFSINAGCGNPTLSL
+718 NPTLTL
-733 VADCKGTATINGT
+733 VSDCVGNAAIDNNVVWADGEKGVDVG
-746 TVSENNL
+746 
-753 IGTDL
+753 
-758 AVKVTA
+758 VKVTSD
-764 TKPFTELT
+764 KPFTELT

-832 FSGSLSYQWQK
+832 FSGSLNYQWQK

-856 QSGSATSG
+856 QTGNAASG
-864 ANVTYSFTPTTSD
+864 ANVTYSFVPVASD

-884 AYTYTHAG
+884 VYTYTHAG

-919 APAYTDVAVC
+919 APAYSDVAVC

-939 AKATV
+939 AKATL
-944 NAGMGG
+944 NPGMGG
-950 SKVTYQL
+950 TILTYQL
-957 QYRPTATGTWVDRA
+957 QYRRTATGTWVDHA
-971 TQKHTLVAGGA
+971 IQKYTLVPSGA

-1001 YTSDAS
+1001 YTSNAS

-1030 TINPTTYPDKVVCT
+1030 TINTAAYTNRVVCSDET
-1044 DASFT
+1044 FT

-1057 TGTIANDGSGNKFA
+1057 TGTISGNKFA
-1071 YELQYKADNS
+1071 YDLQYKANSS

-1087 VLPNGGAAQIYSNN
+1087 VLPGGAAQIYSNN
-1101 RKVGATRVF
+1101 TSGQPRTF
-1110 TINTANVANGG
+1110 TINATNVADGG

-1131 IGLCDDISAYS
+1131 VGLCDDITIYS
-1142 GEFTVTKASVL
+1142 NEFTVTKTSLL

-1181 PGTQL
+1181 PGTQFT
-1186 LHKFNN
+1186 HKFNN
-1192 GTATAASIPPGGVL
+1192 GAATAASIPPGGVL

-1232 TNYLVEVG
+1232 TNYLVEVA
-1240 KAGGACTS
+1240 KPGGSCTS
-1248 FPSPQFAKTATAA
+1248 FPSPQFAKAATAA
-1261 AQIGG
+1261 TQIGG
-1266 LTVNRTITGTPQFF
+1266 LTVTRTINGAADYYQ
-1280 DAYTYDSGQMCQSTI
+1280 AYTYDSGQMCQSTI

-1313 SKPVTSVQV
+1313 SKPITSVQV

-1342 VNCGGTVAVNAVG
+1342 VNCGGTVSVNATG

-1362 LTVVGGKVSHQANV
+1362 LTVTGGKVSHQANV

-1403 GGYVVELCPTS
+1403 GGYVVELCPISVVSVGTM
-1414 IASTTLSVTTN
+1414 SVTAQPT
-1425 PVPQTV
+1425 PKTICAGDDSKLEAKAILTGVPASYSISYEWQQSDDATTWV
-1431 CKGETVTLTAVASVR
+1431 TAVAPVAPAPTGSVL
-1446 NTNYQWQQQVG
+1446 
-1457 GGAWTNIGSAVATNN
+1457 NN
-1472 GTATLTLNTNNSPY
+1472 GIHTSTLTLKNVPVSY
-1486 NQTASYRV
+1486 NGKYFRV
-1494 VFTITCGNT
+1494 VFKYTSCTT
-1503 ITSTVAVI
+1503 TVVTATSTAVRL
-1511 TVHTAA
+1511 TVTTAA
-1517 AMPTVSS
+1517 TPTVSS

-1569 NTNVTTRTTTTAYVR
+1569 NTNVTTRTTATAYVR

-1607 PTFDAPSALNIL
+1607 PIFNAPSALNIV

-1898 VGAATLTV
+1898 VGT
-1906 ASDTFTVGNG
+1906 
-1916 VTTQTAGNILT
+1916 
-1927 NDNLGGNTPTA
+1927 
-1938 GPTGSV
+1938 
-1944 TITVVTPATPIG
+1944 
-1956 GGKTP
+1956 
-1961 TLDVNT
+1961 
-1967 GIVTVPAGTKSGT
+1967 
-1980 YTITYKECESLNPSS
+1980 
-1995 NCQTQ
+1995 
-2000 TVVISVGSASLT
+2000 
-2012 VVPETLTVTPSTS
+2012 
-2025 TQTTPSIFDND
+2025 
-2036 SIGGVTTPTAG
+2036 
-2047 PGGNVTMTVH
+2047 
-2057 NPSGSK
+2057 
-2063 VPTMDPNT
+2063 
-2071 GKVTVPG
+2071 
-2078 NTPAGN
+2078 
-2084 YTITYNYCEVLNPTN
+2084 
-2099 CTGTRTVVVTVGAA
+2099 
-2113 TLTVASDTFT
+2113 
-2123 VGNGVTTQTA
+2123 
-2133 GNILT
+2133 
-2138 NDNLGGNTPTAGPT
+2138 
-2152 GSVTITVVTPATPI
+2152 
-2166 GGGKTPT
+2166 
-2173 LDVNTGIVTVPAGT
+2173 
-2187 KSGTYTITYK
+2187 
-2197 ECESL
+2197 
-2202 NPSSNCQTQTVVI
+2202 
-2215 SVGSASLTVVPETL
+2215 
-2229 TVTPS
+2229 
-2234 TSTQTTPSIFDNDS
+2234 
-2248 IGGVTTPTAGPG
+2248 
-2260 GNVTMTVHNPSGS
+2260 
-2273 KVPTMDPN
+2273 
-2281 TGKVTVPG
+2281 
-2289 NTPAG
+2289 
-2294 NYTITYNYCE
+2294 
-2304 VLNPTNCTGTR
+2304 
-2315 TVVVTVGAAT
+2315 
-2325 LTVASDTFTVGNGVT
+2325 
-2340 TQTAGNILTND
+2340 
-2351 NLGGNTPTAGPT
+2351 
-2363 GSVTIT
+2363 
-2369 VVTPATPIGGGKT
+2369 
-2382 PTLDVNTGIVTV
+2382 
-2394 PAGTKSGTY
+2394 
-2403 TITYKECESLNPS
+2403 
-2416 SNCQT
+2416 
-2421 QTVVISVGSA
+2421 
-2431 SLTVVPETLTVT
+2431 
-2443 PSTSTQTTPSIF
+2443 
-2455 DNDSIGGVTTPTAG
+2455 
-2469 PGGNVTMTVHNPSG
+2469 
-2483 SKVPTMDPN
+2483 
-2492 TGKVTVPGNT
+2492 
-2502 PAGNYTIT
+2502 
-2510 YNYCEVLNPTNCTG
+2510 
-2524 TRTVVVTVGAATLT
+2524 
-2538 VASDT
+2538 
-2543 FTVGNGV
+2543 
-2550 TTQTAGNIL
+2550 
-2559 TNDNLGG
+2559 
-2566 NTPTAG
+2566 
-2572 PTGSVTITVVT
+2572 
-2583 PATPIGGGK
+2583 
-2592 TPTLDVNTG
+2592 
-2601 IVTVPAG
+2601 
-2608 TKSGTYTIT
+2608 
-2617 YKECESLNPSSNCQT
+2617 
-2632 QTVVIS
+2632 
-2638 VGSASLTVVPE
+2638 
-2649 TLTVTPSTSTQT
+2649 
-2661 TPSIFDNDSIGGVT
+2661 
-2675 TPTAGPGGN
+2675 
-2684 VTMTV
+2684 
-2689 HNPSGSK
+2689 
-2696 VPTMDPNTGKVTVPG
+2696 
-2711 NTPAGN
+2711 
-2717 YTITYNYCEV
+2717 
-2727 LNPTNCTG
+2727 
-2735 TRTVVVTVGAPEL
+2735 PEL

-2958 ENLTVTQTGTSTTPS
+2958 DSFTVTQTGTSTTPS

-2986 TTSATGS
+2986 TASATGS

-3025 TLLPGVYTITY
+3025 TLPPGVYTITY

-3161 QPVPILP
+3161 QPVPVLP

-3260 VTITVSPTTVTP
+3260 VTVTVSPTTVTP

-3282 VSTALNTPVNIAVLA
+3282 ASTAVNTPVNIAVLP

-3308 VVTQPANG
+3308 VVTSPANG
-3316 TVVVNVDNTV
+3316 TVMVNSDNTI
-3326 EYRPHTGFVGT
+3326 EYRPHTGFTGT

-3356 VDIVNK
+3356 VEVVNK
-3362 LIPYNGMSVNGDGKN
+3362 IIPYSGMSVNGDGKN

-3406 SGYDNVTRVFRG
+3406 NGYDNVTRVFRG

-3445 QNNNKQSE
+3445 QNNKKQSE

-3458 IKK
+3458 LKK

>member
-1 MKNITKILLA
+1 MKRNFTSLTSKNIHLLLWVG
-11 ITFFLI
+11 FFLLTI
-17 SFEEIEAQVQSCNA
+17 GHLSAQCLT
-31 MPEPVSYTQVGTP
+31 MPEPVSYTQVS
-44 TNKKVT
+44 K
-50 EFTTIRGVRVERV
+50 TTKRVEEYATINGITVTRI
-63 LEAGNRSIDNIQY
+63 LETRGWSIDKIRYSNEE
-76 ATDDNTPDETYCG
+76 TLMSNDHDSSKDTRGDEYYCG
-89 KDRKTT
+89 KWRMAT
-95 FKGGNKKYPFMDSNK
+95 FGNKKYPFMDSNK

-116 KFSKPVNDI
+116 KFSKPVMDA

-131 FGYNGEREWWKQNKP
+131 FGYSGTKKSWDNSKLHQDRVIITTNSGG
-146 HKDVVKFTVNNG
+146 TT
-158 EINLALRS
+158 NLDLRS
-166 SCTAG
+166 SCT
-171 AVTISGA
+171 SGA
-178 EVSSEDKKTTDAK
+178 ATIESGNKVVSERDKTTDVK
-191 VGISSSAPFT
+191 VGVTSTEPFT
-201 ELTLEFLEPSGQTGG
+201 ELYLQVEEKSGQTGG
-216 YGFFVEICLAS
+216 YGFFVEICLETLELDNSVCSAETPSS
-227 IVTPIESSSCTPPT
+227 IT
-241 IGDPFNSFPNQ
+241 DPFGGSSAATKVA
-252 TVSVAGMT
+252 TVNGVQ
-260 VTRKADSGVNK
+260 VTRKMTAGKLGSLGSDSY
-271 SVSFPGSH
+271 
-279 CGSTKTYPSKD
+279 CGSTKNYPPNLPLLGGAGGNKLIYEFDKPVNNIEILLYAFGDKFLSGTYDEIEFEVDGGGTLSLQKVFECNVGVSNITGRTIKSATGKILTDVSLKLVSTQPFTKITLTDKGSTGKGSVVALCPSSVQALLETSYNCTPATIGSNFARQQVATAQMNNITVTRRVASVNDISTGANTSNHCGGNVTYPAHL
-290 PLLKDSKKIVY
+290 PLLIGNKQITYD
-301 EFSTP
+301 FSTP
-306 VKSAEIFLLAFGDN
+306 IRSAEIFLYYFGDN
-320 TQVNSFDKAKFEVNG
+320 INGGTFDKVRFAVNSGTASLAKV
-335 GGAISLSKSYDCNP
+335 YDCYPGAAVINGLE
-349 IVSTINN
+349 VTST
-356 NVVESVSN
+356 SK
-364 RKLTTDVGIKVTS
+364 KLTTDVGIRVTS
-377 SKPFSKITITDVG
+377 TAPFTRITLTDVNSNG
-390 STGLGYLV
+390 GGYYV
-398 ALCPTS
+398 VICPTS
-404 IVKAT
+404 IKRPPYNSGAQCGPNMPDPMFVGTTTAT
-409 DDDIFTIDKTLTAQ
+409 A
-423 SVCEDT
+423 
-429 MTGVPPSYE
+429 
-438 AQATSKFNGGSF
+438 NGI
-450 KYELQAKK
+450 QV
-458 SGSSSWLTIATQD
+458 
-471 NKTSGTNINFVEAN
+471 NINRPA
-485 LGTLPYDQANIRV
+485 GTER
-498 KYTYKNPSEFSEE
+498 
-511 IVRYSNVA
+511 
-519 TLTVSEA
+519 
-526 KVTKLTATPLSITQG
+526 
-541 ITTNVAYRIE
+541 TTNYSTA
-551 GTSNATVT
+551 SVT
-559 YQVNGGTPQTVGL
+559 TCQTVYKAG
-572 NNSGVATVTLP
+572 
-583 TSQATTFK
+583 TTFL
-591 ITRVQKGACNITQNK
+591 QSNK
-606 QVQVTAAFNNAV
+606 
-618 CTTKPNSL
+618 
-626 FATTN
+626 
-631 DATYTIN
+631 
-638 NITVT
+638 
-643 RSYVGGT
+643 
-650 TPNNFL
+650 
-656 TSSLNDPT
+656 
-664 EYCSVYPA
+664 
-672 NSNYPWLQK
+672 
-681 ANNRITSVT
+681 SVT

-703 LLIMGKGAVGTVDKA
+703 LALMGGHKEIPSNRDAAKITTNCGT
-718 KFSINAGCGNPTLSL
+718 NPTLTL
-733 VADCKGTATINGT
+733 VSDCVGNAAIDNNVVWADGEKGVDVG
-746 TVSENNL
+746 
-753 IGTDL
+753 
-758 AVKVTA
+758 VKVTSD
-764 TKPFTELT
+764 KPFMELT
-772 ITDDNSTAGGFL
+772 ITDFNSTAAGYF
-784 VELCPASI
+784 VDLCPVSI

-832 FSGSLSYQWQK
+832 FSGSLNYQWQK

-856 QSGSATSG
+856 QSGSAASG

-892 SFCGTMSLT
+892 SFCGTLSLT

-910 AVSSVITVN
+910 TVSSVIAIN

-939 AKATV
+939 AKATL
-944 NAGMGG
+944 NTGMGG
-950 SKVTYQL
+950 TGVTYQL
-957 QYRPTATGTWVDRA
+957 QYRPTDTANWVDHA
-971 TQKHTLVAGGA
+971 TQKYTLVTGGA
-982 ERILTIENVASN
+982 EKILTIANVASN

-1030 TINPTTYPDKVVCT
+1030 TINPTTYPNKVVCT
-1044 DASFT
+1044 DATFT

-1057 TGTIANDGSGNKFA
+1057 TGTIVNIGGNRFS
-1071 YELQYKADNS
+1071 YELQYKANSS
-1081 ANWVTY
+1081 ANWVNY
-1087 VLPNGGAAQIYSNN
+1087 ALPNGGATQTYSNN
-1101 RKVGATRVF
+1101 TKVGATRVF

-1131 IGLCDDISAYS
+1131 VGLCDDISAYS
-1142 GEFTVTKASVL
+1142 NEFTVTKASVL

-1206 TISKPGQTATAT
+1206 TITHNGQTATAT

-1362 LTVVGGKVSHQANV
+1362 LTVAGGKVSHQANV

-1403 GGYVVELCPTS
+1403 GGYVVELCPISVVSVGTM
-1414 IASTTLSVTTN
+1414 SVTAQPT
-1425 PVPQTV
+1425 PKTICAGDDSKLEAKAILTGVPASYSISYEWQQSDDATTWI
-1431 CKGETVTLTAVASVR
+1431 KAVAPVAPAPTGSVL
-1446 NTNYQWQQQVG
+1446 
-1457 GGAWTNIGSAVATNN
+1457 NN
-1472 GTATLTLNTNNSPY
+1472 GIHTSTLTLKNVPVSY
-1486 NQTASYRV
+1486 NGKYFRV
-1494 VFTITCGNT
+1494 VFKYTSCTT
-1503 ITSTVAVI
+1503 TVVTATST
-1511 TVHTAA
+1511 TVRLTVTTAA
-1517 AMPTVSS
+1517 TPTVSS

-1569 NTNVTTRTTTTAYVR
+1569 NTNVTTRTTATAYVR

-1607 PTFDAPSALNIL
+1607 PTFNAPSALNIV

-1687 LAATPLTVAS
+1687 LAATP
-1697 DTFTVGN
+1697 
-1704 GVTTQTAGN
+1704 
-1713 ILTNDNLGGNTPTA
+1713 
-1727 GPTGSVTI
+1727 
-1735 TVVTPA
+1735 
-1741 TPIGGGKTP
+1741 
-1750 TLDVN
+1750 
-1755 TGIVTVPAGT
+1755 
-1765 KSGTYT
+1765 
-1771 ITYKECESLNPSSN
+1771 
-1785 CQTQTVVIS
+1785 
-1794 VGSASL
+1794 
-1800 TVVPETLTV
+1800 
-1809 TPSTSTQT
+1809 
-1817 TPSIFDNDSIGGVTT
+1817 
-1832 PTAGPGGNVT
+1832 
-1842 MTVHNPSGSKV
+1842 
-1853 PTMDPNTGKVTVPGN
+1853 
-1868 TPAGNY
+1868 
-1874 TITYNY
+1874 
-1880 CEVLNPTNCTGT
+1880 
-1892 RTVVVT
+1892 
-1898 VGAATLTV
+1898 
-1906 ASDTFTVGNG
+1906 
-1916 VTTQTAGNILT
+1916 
-1927 NDNLGGNTPTA
+1927 
-1938 GPTGSV
+1938 
-1944 TITVVTPATPIG
+1944 
-1956 GGKTP
+1956 
-1961 TLDVNT
+1961 
-1967 GIVTVPAGTKSGT
+1967 
-1980 YTITYKECESLNPSS
+1980 
-1995 NCQTQ
+1995 
-2000 TVVISVGSASLT
+2000 
-2012 VVPETLTVTPSTS
+2012 
-2025 TQTTPSIFDND
+2025 
-2036 SIGGVTTPTAG
+2036 
-2047 PGGNVTMTVH
+2047 
-2057 NPSGSK
+2057 
-2063 VPTMDPNT
+2063 
-2071 GKVTVPG
+2071 
-2078 NTPAGN
+2078 
-2084 YTITYNYCEVLNPTN
+2084 
-2099 CTGTRTVVVTVGAA
+2099 
-2113 TLTVASDTFT
+2113 
-2123 VGNGVTTQTA
+2123 
-2133 GNILT
+2133 
-2138 NDNLGGNTPTAGPT
+2138 
-2152 GSVTITVVTPATPI
+2152 
-2166 GGGKTPT
+2166 
-2173 LDVNTGIVTVPAGT
+2173 
-2187 KSGTYTITYK
+2187 
-2197 ECESL
+2197 
-2202 NPSSNCQTQTVVI
+2202 
-2215 SVGSASLTVVPETL
+2215 
-2229 TVTPS
+2229 
-2234 TSTQTTPSIFDNDS
+2234 
-2248 IGGVTTPTAGPG
+2248 
-2260 GNVTMTVHNPSGS
+2260 
-2273 KVPTMDPN
+2273 
-2281 TGKVTVPG
+2281 
-2289 NTPAG
+2289 
-2294 NYTITYNYCE
+2294 
-2304 VLNPTNCTGTR
+2304 
-2315 TVVVTVGAAT
+2315 
-2325 LTVASDTFTVGNGVT
+2325 
-2340 TQTAGNILTND
+2340 
-2351 NLGGNTPTAGPT
+2351 
-2363 GSVTIT
+2363 
-2369 VVTPATPIGGGKT
+2369 
-2382 PTLDVNTGIVTV
+2382 
-2394 PAGTKSGTY
+2394 
-2403 TITYKECESLNPS
+2403 
-2416 SNCQT
+2416 
-2421 QTVVISVGSA
+2421 
-2431 SLTVVPETLTVT
+2431 
-2443 PSTSTQTTPSIF
+2443 
-2455 DNDSIGGVTTPTAG
+2455 
-2469 PGGNVTMTVHNPSG
+2469 
-2483 SKVPTMDPN
+2483 
-2492 TGKVTVPGNT
+2492 
-2502 PAGNYTIT
+2502 
-2510 YNYCEVLNPTNCTG
+2510 
-2524 TRTVVVTVGAATLT
+2524 LT

-2948 VSQPSPIIRP
+2948 ISQPSPIIRP

-2986 TTSATGS
+2986 TASATGS

-3025 TLLPGVYTITY
+3025 TLPPGVYTITY

-3100 NVTVSVTTAPT
+3100 NVTVSVTTVPT

-3161 QPVPILP
+3161 QPVPVLP

-3282 VSTALNTPVNIAVLA
+3282 ASTAVNTPVNIAVLP

-3308 VVTQPANG
+3308 VVTSPANG
-3316 TVVVNVDNTV
+3316 TVMVNSDNTI
-3326 EYRPHTGFVGT
+3326 EYRPHTGFTGT

-3356 VDIVNK
+3356 VEVVNK
-3362 LIPYNGMSVNGDGKN
+3362 IIPYSGMSVNGDGKN

-3406 SGYDNVTRVFRG
+3406 NGYDNVTRVFRG

-3445 QNNNKQSE
+3445 QNNKKQSE

-3458 IKK
+3458 LKK

>member
-1 MKNITKILLA
+1 
-11 ITFFLI
+11 
-17 SFEEIEAQVQSCNA
+17 
-31 MPEPVSYTQVGTP
+31 MPEPVSYT
-44 TNKKVT
+44 KVS
-50 EFTTIRGVRVERV
+50 ETTKRVEEYADIKGIRV
-63 LEAGNRSIDNIQY
+63 TRILEVRGNAGDKIMYSNQETIPGDTQS
-76 ATDDNTPDETYCG
+76 DETYCG
-89 KDRKTT
+89 KSRKNA
-95 FKGGNKKYPFMDSNK
+95 FKDKKYPFMDSNK

-116 KFSKPVNDI
+116 KFSKPVIDA

-131 FGYNGEREWWKQNKP
+131 FGYSGTRKP
-146 HKDVVKFTVNNG
+146 GWGSYPHIDVVKITTNNG
-158 EINLALRS
+158 TATLHARSTCGENNLVTVSGNEIS
-166 SCTAG
+166 S
-171 AVTISGA
+171 INH
-178 EVSSEDKKTTDAK
+178 KTTDAK
-191 VGISSSAPFT
+191 IGITSTEPFT
-201 ELTLEFLEPSGQTGG
+201 ELVLQVIEKGSQTGG

-252 TVSVAGMT
+252 TVSVSGMT
-260 VTRKADSGVNK
+260 VTRKADSGVNNAP
-271 SVSFPGSH
+271 SFSGSH
-279 CGSTKTYPSKD
+279 CGLTKTYPRKD

-364 RKLTTDVGIKVTS
+364 RKLTTDVGIKVAS
-377 SKPFSKITITDVG
+377 SKPFSKITVTDMA

-423 SVCEDT
+423 SVCEDA
-429 MTGVPPSYE
+429 MTGVPPSYQ

-606 QVQVTAAFNNAV
+606 QVQVTATPNNAV
-618 CTTKPNSL
+618 CSTLPSPQFPSGTTEKMMGGVKV
-626 FATTN
+626 TIDRTN
-631 DATYTIN
+631 ASVGSSYTPDASCKVSYPQGYTLIN
-638 NITVT
+638 NGNQVKYI
-643 RSYVGGT
+643 
-650 TPNNFL
+650 
-656 TSSLNDPT
+656 
-664 EYCSVYPA
+664 
-672 NSNYPWLQK
+672 
-681 ANNRITSVT
+681 
-690 YKFSQPVNNVEVW
+690 FSQPVNNVELW
-703 LLIMGKGAVGTVDKA
+703 LALMSHSTQVGRDTA
-718 KFSINAGCGNPTLSL
+718 KITTNCGTAPILTLLS
-733 VADCKGTATINGT
+733 DCKGNAVINNNTIYAEGEK
-746 TVSENNL
+746 S
-753 IGTDL
+753 TDV
-758 AVKVTA
+758 AVKITA
-764 TKPFTELT
+764 DKPFTELT
-772 ITDDNSTAGGFL
+772 ITDDNSTAGGYL

-792 KKQGTGNTDA
+792 KKQGVGQTDP

-832 FSGSLSYQWQK
+832 FSGSLNYQWQK

-856 QSGSATSG
+856 QSGSVASG
-864 ANVTYSFTPTTSD
+864 ANANYSFTPAASD

-884 AYTYTHAG
+884 VYTYTHAG

-910 AVSSVITVN
+910 TVSSVMAIN
-919 APAYTDVAVC
+919 APAYSDVSVC

-939 AKATV
+939 AKATL
-944 NAGMGG
+944 NTGMGG
-950 SKVTYQL
+950 TGVTYQL
-957 QYRPTATGTWVDRA
+957 QYRPTAIGTWVDHA
-971 TQKHTLVAGGA
+971 TQKYPLVTGGA

-1030 TINPTTYPDKVVCT
+1030 TINPTTYPNKVVCT
-1044 DASFT
+1044 DATFT

-1057 TGTIANDGSGNKFA
+1057 TGTIVNIGGNRFS
-1071 YELQYKADNS
+1071 YELQYKANSS
-1081 ANWVTY
+1081 ANWVNY
-1087 VLPNGGAAQIYSNN
+1087 ALPNGGATQTYSNN
-1101 RKVGATRVF
+1101 TKVGATRVF

-1131 IGLCDDISAYS
+1131 VGLCDDISAYS
-1142 GEFTVTKASVL
+1142 GEFTVTKGSVL

-1192 GTATAASIPPGGVL
+1192 GTATAVSIPPGGVL
-1206 TISKPGQTATAT
+1206 TVTHNGQTATAT

-1303 GGQATIKYTF
+1303 GGQSTIKYTF

-1362 LTVVGGKVSHQANV
+1362 LTVAGGKVSHQANV

-1403 GGYVVELCPTS
+1403 GGYVVELCPISVVSVGTM
-1414 IASTTLSVTTN
+1414 SVTAQPT
-1425 PVPQTV
+1425 PKTICAGDDSKLEAKAILTGVPASYSISYEWQQSDDATTWI
-1431 CKGETVTLTAVASVR
+1431 KAVAPVAPAPTGSVL
-1446 NTNYQWQQQVG
+1446 
-1457 GGAWTNIGSAVATNN
+1457 NN
-1472 GTATLTLNTNNSPY
+1472 GIHTSTLTLKNVPVSY
-1486 NQTASYRV
+1486 NGKYFRV
-1494 VFTITCGNT
+1494 VFKYTSCTT
-1503 ITSTVAVI
+1503 TVVTATST
-1511 TVHTAA
+1511 TVRLTVTTAA
-1517 AMPTVSS
+1517 TPTVSS

-1569 NTNVTTRTTTTAYVR
+1569 NTNVTTRTTATAYVR

-1607 PTFDAPSALNIL
+1607 PTFNAPSALNIV

-1800 TVVPETLTV
+1800 TVVSETLTV

-1868 TPAGNY
+1868 
-1874 TITYNY
+1874 I
-1880 CEVLNPTNCTGT
+1880 
-1892 RTVVVT
+1892 
-1898 VGAATLTV
+1898 
-1906 ASDTFTVGNG
+1906 
-1916 VTTQTAGNILT
+1916 
-1927 NDNLGGNTPTA
+1927 
-1938 GPTGSV
+1938 
-1944 TITVVTPATPIG
+1944 
-1956 GGKTP
+1956 
-1961 TLDVNT
+1961 
-1967 GIVTVPAGTKSGT
+1967 
-1980 YTITYKECESLNPSS
+1980 
-1995 NCQTQ
+1995 
-2000 TVVISVGSASLT
+2000 
-2012 VVPETLTVTPSTS
+2012 
-2025 TQTTPSIFDND
+2025 
-2036 SIGGVTTPTAG
+2036 
-2047 PGGNVTMTVH
+2047 
-2057 NPSGSK
+2057 
-2063 VPTMDPNT
+2063 
-2071 GKVTVPG
+2071 
-2078 NTPAGN
+2078 
-2084 YTITYNYCEVLNPTN
+2084 
-2099 CTGTRTVVVTVGAA
+2099 
-2113 TLTVASDTFT
+2113 
-2123 VGNGVTTQTA
+2123 
-2133 GNILT
+2133 
-2138 NDNLGGNTPTAGPT
+2138 
-2152 GSVTITVVTPATPI
+2152 
-2166 GGGKTPT
+2166 
-2173 LDVNTGIVTVPAGT
+2173 
-2187 KSGTYTITYK
+2187 
-2197 ECESL
+2197 
-2202 NPSSNCQTQTVVI
+2202 
-2215 SVGSASLTVVPETL
+2215 
-2229 TVTPS
+2229 
-2234 TSTQTTPSIFDNDS
+2234 
-2248 IGGVTTPTAGPG
+2248 
-2260 GNVTMTVHNPSGS
+2260 
-2273 KVPTMDPN
+2273 
-2281 TGKVTVPG
+2281 
-2289 NTPAG
+2289 
-2294 NYTITYNYCE
+2294 
-2304 VLNPTNCTGTR
+2304 
-2315 TVVVTVGAAT
+2315 
-2325 LTVASDTFTVGNGVT
+2325 
-2340 TQTAGNILTND
+2340 
-2351 NLGGNTPTAGPT
+2351 
-2363 GSVTIT
+2363 
-2369 VVTPATPIGGGKT
+2369 
-2382 PTLDVNTGIVTV
+2382 
-2394 PAGTKSGTY
+2394 
-2403 TITYKECESLNPS
+2403 
-2416 SNCQT
+2416 
-2421 QTVVISVGSA
+2421 
-2431 SLTVVPETLTVT
+2431 
-2443 PSTSTQTTPSIF
+2443 
-2455 DNDSIGGVTTPTAG
+2455 
-2469 PGGNVTMTVHNPSG
+2469 
-2483 SKVPTMDPN
+2483 
-2492 TGKVTVPGNT
+2492 
-2502 PAGNYTIT
+2502 
-2510 YNYCEVLNPTNCTG
+2510 
-2524 TRTVVVTVGAATLT
+2524 
-2538 VASDT
+2538 
-2543 FTVGNGV
+2543 
-2550 TTQTAGNIL
+2550 
-2559 TNDNLGG
+2559 
-2566 NTPTAG
+2566 
-2572 PTGSVTITVVT
+2572 
-2583 PATPIGGGK
+2583 
-2592 TPTLDVNTG
+2592 
-2601 IVTVPAG
+2601 
-2608 TKSGTYTIT
+2608 
-2617 YKECESLNPSSNCQT
+2617 
-2632 QTVVIS
+2632 
-2638 VGSASLTVVPE
+2638 
-2649 TLTVTPSTSTQT
+2649 
-2661 TPSIFDNDSIGGVT
+2661 
-2675 TPTAGPGGN
+2675 
-2684 VTMTV
+2684 
-2689 HNPSGSK
+2689 
-2696 VPTMDPNTGKVTVPG
+2696 
-2711 NTPAGN
+2711 PAGN

-2797 PTPTLNTTTGKITVP
+2797 PTPTLNTNTGKITVP

-2986 TTSATGS
+2986 TASATGS

-3025 TLLPGVYTITY
+3025 TLPPGVYTITY

-3057 PTATATPTAGDNTY
+3057 PTATATPTAGDNAY

-3161 QPVPILP
+3161 QPVPVLP

-3272 TVLPVAVDDR
+3272 TVLPVAADDR
-3282 VSTALNTPVNIAVLA
+3282 ASTAVNTPVNIAVLP

-3308 VVTQPANG
+3308 VVTSPANG
-3316 TVVVNVDNTV
+3316 TVMVNSDNTI
-3326 EYRPHTGFVGT
+3326 EYRPHTGFTGT

-3356 VDIVNK
+3356 VEVVNK
-3362 LIPYNGMSVNGDGKN
+3362 IIPYNGMSVNGDGKN

-3406 SGYDNVTRVFRG
+3406 NGYDNVTRVFRG

-3445 QNNNKQSE
+3445 QNNKKQSE

-3458 IKK
+3458 LKK

>member
-1 MKNITKILLA
+1 MSFYKTRMKNITKILLA

-377 SKPFSKITITDVG
+377 SKPFSKITVTDVG

-606 QVQVTAAFNNAV
+606 QVQVTAAFNNGL

-703 LLIMGKGAVGTVDKA
+703 LLIMGKGAVGSVDKA

-856 QSGSATSG
+856 QSGNAASG

-910 AVSSVITVN
+910 TVSSVIAIN

-1131 IGLCDDISAYS
+1131 IGLCDDITVYS
-1142 GEFTVTKASVL
+1142 NEFTITKASVL

-1192 GTATAASIPPGGVL
+1192 GVATAASIPPGGVL
-1206 TISKPGQTATAT
+1206 TVTHNGQTATAT

-1355 CGTDAGK
+1355 CGSDAGK
-1362 LTVVGGKVSHQANV
+1362 LTVAGGKVSHQANV

-1414 IASTTLSVTTN
+1414 IAPTTLSVTTN

-1457 GGAWTNIGSAVATNN
+1457 GGAWTNIGSAVATTN

-1486 NQTASYRV
+1486 NQTASYRA

-1569 NTNVTTRTTTTAYVR
+1569 NTNVTTRTTATAYVR

-1607 PTFDAPSALNIL
+1607 PTFNAPSALNIV

-1668 TFVAKDT
+1668 TFIAKDT

-1800 TVVPETLTV
+1800 TVVSETLTV

-1898 VGAATLTV
+1898 VGT
-1906 ASDTFTVGNG
+1906 
-1916 VTTQTAGNILT
+1916 
-1927 NDNLGGNTPTA
+1927 
-1938 GPTGSV
+1938 
-1944 TITVVTPATPIG
+1944 
-1956 GGKTP
+1956 
-1961 TLDVNT
+1961 
-1967 GIVTVPAGTKSGT
+1967 
-1980 YTITYKECESLNPSS
+1980 
-1995 NCQTQ
+1995 
-2000 TVVISVGSASLT
+2000 
-2012 VVPETLTVTPSTS
+2012 
-2025 TQTTPSIFDND
+2025 
-2036 SIGGVTTPTAG
+2036 
-2047 PGGNVTMTVH
+2047 
-2057 NPSGSK
+2057 
-2063 VPTMDPNT
+2063 
-2071 GKVTVPG
+2071 
-2078 NTPAGN
+2078 
-2084 YTITYNYCEVLNPTN
+2084 
-2099 CTGTRTVVVTVGAA
+2099 
-2113 TLTVASDTFT
+2113 
-2123 VGNGVTTQTA
+2123 
-2133 GNILT
+2133 
-2138 NDNLGGNTPTAGPT
+2138 
-2152 GSVTITVVTPATPI
+2152 
-2166 GGGKTPT
+2166 
-2173 LDVNTGIVTVPAGT
+2173 
-2187 KSGTYTITYK
+2187 
-2197 ECESL
+2197 
-2202 NPSSNCQTQTVVI
+2202 
-2215 SVGSASLTVVPETL
+2215 
-2229 TVTPS
+2229 
-2234 TSTQTTPSIFDNDS
+2234 
-2248 IGGVTTPTAGPG
+2248 
-2260 GNVTMTVHNPSGS
+2260 
-2273 KVPTMDPN
+2273 
-2281 TGKVTVPG
+2281 
-2289 NTPAG
+2289 
-2294 NYTITYNYCE
+2294 
-2304 VLNPTNCTGTR
+2304 
-2315 TVVVTVGAAT
+2315 
-2325 LTVASDTFTVGNGVT
+2325 
-2340 TQTAGNILTND
+2340 
-2351 NLGGNTPTAGPT
+2351 
-2363 GSVTIT
+2363 
-2369 VVTPATPIGGGKT
+2369 
-2382 PTLDVNTGIVTV
+2382 
-2394 PAGTKSGTY
+2394 
-2403 TITYKECESLNPS
+2403 
-2416 SNCQT
+2416 
-2421 QTVVISVGSA
+2421 
-2431 SLTVVPETLTVT
+2431 
-2443 PSTSTQTTPSIF
+2443 
-2455 DNDSIGGVTTPTAG
+2455 
-2469 PGGNVTMTVHNPSG
+2469 
-2483 SKVPTMDPN
+2483 
-2492 TGKVTVPGNT
+2492 
-2502 PAGNYTIT
+2502 
-2510 YNYCEVLNPTNCTG
+2510 
-2524 TRTVVVTVGAATLT
+2524 
-2538 VASDT
+2538 
-2543 FTVGNGV
+2543 
-2550 TTQTAGNIL
+2550 
-2559 TNDNLGG
+2559 
-2566 NTPTAG
+2566 
-2572 PTGSVTITVVT
+2572 
-2583 PATPIGGGK
+2583 
-2592 TPTLDVNTG
+2592 
-2601 IVTVPAG
+2601 
-2608 TKSGTYTIT
+2608 
-2617 YKECESLNPSSNCQT
+2617 
-2632 QTVVIS
+2632 
-2638 VGSASLTVVPE
+2638 
-2649 TLTVTPSTSTQT
+2649 
-2661 TPSIFDNDSIGGVT
+2661 
-2675 TPTAGPGGN
+2675 
-2684 VTMTV
+2684 
-2689 HNPSGSK
+2689 
-2696 VPTMDPNTGKVTVPG
+2696 
-2711 NTPAGN
+2711 
-2717 YTITYNYCEV
+2717 
-2727 LNPTNCTG
+2727 
-2735 TRTVVVTVGAPEL
+2735 PEL

-2986 TTSATGS
+2986 TASATGS

-3025 TLLPGVYTITY
+3025 TLPPGVYTITY

-3057 PTATATPTAGDNTY
+3057 PTATATPTAGDNAY
-3071 DVPTSGTAT
+3071 DVPMSGTAT

-3090 VDGVASATAT
+3090 VDGVASATVT

-3161 QPVPILP
+3161 QPVPVLP

-3282 VSTALNTPVNIAVLA
+3282 ASTAVNTPVNIAVFP

-3308 VVTQPANG
+3308 VVTSPANG
-3316 TVVVNVDNTV
+3316 TVMVNSDNTI

-3356 VDIVNK
+3356 VDIINK

-3418 ISDARATVEA
+3418 ISDGRVTVEA

>member
-1 MKNITKILLA
+1 
-11 ITFFLI
+11 
-17 SFEEIEAQVQSCNA
+17 
-31 MPEPVSYTQVGTP
+31 MPEPVSYTRVGTP
-44 TNKKVT
+44 THKKVT

-63 LEAGNRSIDNIQY
+63 LEAGIRSIDSIRY
-76 ATDDNTPDETYCG
+76 ATDDKTPDETYCG

-95 FKGGNKKYPFMDSNK
+95 FSTKKYPFMDSNK
-110 VSKITY
+110 VKKITY

-131 FGYNGEREWWKQNKP
+131 FGYNGAREWWKQNKP

-158 EINLALRS
+158 GEINLALRS
-166 SCTAG
+166 TCTAG
-171 AVTISGA
+171 AVTISGDV
-178 EVSSEDKKTTDAK
+178 VSSEDKKTTDAK

-252 TVSVAGMT
+252 TVSVAGISI
-260 VTRKADSGVNK
+260 TRKVDTGINK
-271 SVSFPGSH
+271 AGSFPGSH

-377 SKPFSKITITDVG
+377 SKPFSKITVTDMG
-390 STGLGYLV
+390 STGYGYLV

-423 SVCEDT
+423 SVCEDA
-429 MTGVPPSYE
+429 MTGVPPSYQ

-606 QVQVTAAFNNAV
+606 QVQVTATPNNAV
-618 CTTKPNSL
+618 CSTLPSPQFPSGTTEKMMGGVKV
-626 FATTN
+626 TIDRTN
-631 DATYTIN
+631 ASVGSSYTPDASCKVSYPQGYTLIN
-638 NITVT
+638 NGNQVKYI
-643 RSYVGGT
+643 
-650 TPNNFL
+650 
-656 TSSLNDPT
+656 
-664 EYCSVYPA
+664 
-672 NSNYPWLQK
+672 
-681 ANNRITSVT
+681 
-690 YKFSQPVNNVEVW
+690 FSQPVNNVELW
-703 LLIMGKGAVGTVDKA
+703 LALMSHSTQVGRDTA
-718 KFSINAGCGNPTLSL
+718 KITTNCGTAPILTLLS
-733 VADCKGTATINGT
+733 DCKGNAVINNNTIYAEGEK
-746 TVSENNL
+746 S
-753 IGTDL
+753 TDV
-758 AVKVTA
+758 AVKITA
-764 TKPFTELT
+764 DKPFTELT
-772 ITDDNSTAGGFL
+772 ITDDNSTAGGYL

-792 KKQGTGNTDA
+792 KKQGVGQTDP

-832 FSGSLSYQWQK
+832 FSGSLNYQWQK

-856 QSGSATSG
+856 QTGNAASG
-864 ANVTYSFTPTTSD
+864 ANVTYSFVPVASD

-884 AYTYTHAG
+884 VYTYTHAG

-919 APAYTDVAVC
+919 APAYSDVSVC

-939 AKATV
+939 AKATL
-944 NAGMGG
+944 NTGMGG
-950 SKVTYQL
+950 TGVTYQL
-957 QYRPTATGTWVDRA
+957 QYRPTAIGTWVDHA
-971 TQKHTLVAGGA
+971 TQKYPLVTGGA

-1030 TINPTTYPDKVVCT
+1030 TINPTTYPNKVVCT
-1044 DASFT
+1044 DATFT
-1049 INAQATVA
+1049 INVQATVA
-1057 TGTIANDGSGNKFA
+1057 TGTIVNIGGNRFS
-1071 YELQYKADNS
+1071 YELQYKANSS
-1081 ANWVTY
+1081 ANWVNY
-1087 VLPNGGAAQIYSNN
+1087 ALPNGGATQTYSNN
-1101 RKVGATRVF
+1101 TKVGATRVF

-1131 IGLCDDISAYS
+1131 VGLCDDISAYS
-1142 GEFTVTKASVL
+1142 GEFTVTKGSVL

-1192 GTATAASIPPGGVL
+1192 GTATAVSIPPGGVL
-1206 TISKPGQTATAT
+1206 TVTHNGQTATAT

-1303 GGQATIKYTF
+1303 GGQSTIKYTF

-1362 LTVVGGKVSHQANV
+1362 LTVAGGKVSHQANV

-1403 GGYVVELCPTS
+1403 GGYVVELCPISVVSVGTM
-1414 IASTTLSVTTN
+1414 SVTAQPT
-1425 PVPQTV
+1425 PKTICAGDDSKLEAKAILTGVPASYSISYEWQQSDDATTWI
-1431 CKGETVTLTAVASVR
+1431 KAVAPVAPAPTGSVL
-1446 NTNYQWQQQVG
+1446 
-1457 GGAWTNIGSAVATNN
+1457 NN
-1472 GTATLTLNTNNSPY
+1472 GIHTSTLTLKNVPVSY
-1486 NQTASYRV
+1486 NGKYFRV
-1494 VFTITCGNT
+1494 VFKYTSCTT
-1503 ITSTVAVI
+1503 TVVTATST
-1511 TVHTAA
+1511 TVRLTVTTAA
-1517 AMPTVSS
+1517 TPTVSS

-1562 TTVAPTI
+1562 TTIAPTI
-1569 NTNVTTRTTTTAYVR
+1569 NTNVTTRTTATAYVR

-1607 PTFDAPSALNIL
+1607 PTFNAPSALNIV

-1658 CTVPGGVITV
+1658 CTIPGGVITV

-1868 TPAGNY
+1868 
-1874 TITYNY
+1874 I
-1880 CEVLNPTNCTGT
+1880 
-1892 RTVVVT
+1892 
-1898 VGAATLTV
+1898 
-1906 ASDTFTVGNG
+1906 
-1916 VTTQTAGNILT
+1916 
-1927 NDNLGGNTPTA
+1927 
-1938 GPTGSV
+1938 
-1944 TITVVTPATPIG
+1944 
-1956 GGKTP
+1956 
-1961 TLDVNT
+1961 
-1967 GIVTVPAGTKSGT
+1967 
-1980 YTITYKECESLNPSS
+1980 
-1995 NCQTQ
+1995 
-2000 TVVISVGSASLT
+2000 
-2012 VVPETLTVTPSTS
+2012 
-2025 TQTTPSIFDND
+2025 
-2036 SIGGVTTPTAG
+2036 
-2047 PGGNVTMTVH
+2047 
-2057 NPSGSK
+2057 
-2063 VPTMDPNT
+2063 
-2071 GKVTVPG
+2071 
-2078 NTPAGN
+2078 
-2084 YTITYNYCEVLNPTN
+2084 
-2099 CTGTRTVVVTVGAA
+2099 
-2113 TLTVASDTFT
+2113 
-2123 VGNGVTTQTA
+2123 
-2133 GNILT
+2133 
-2138 NDNLGGNTPTAGPT
+2138 
-2152 GSVTITVVTPATPI
+2152 
-2166 GGGKTPT
+2166 
-2173 LDVNTGIVTVPAGT
+2173 
-2187 KSGTYTITYK
+2187 
-2197 ECESL
+2197 
-2202 NPSSNCQTQTVVI
+2202 
-2215 SVGSASLTVVPETL
+2215 
-2229 TVTPS
+2229 
-2234 TSTQTTPSIFDNDS
+2234 
-2248 IGGVTTPTAGPG
+2248 
-2260 GNVTMTVHNPSGS
+2260 
-2273 KVPTMDPN
+2273 
-2281 TGKVTVPG
+2281 
-2289 NTPAG
+2289 
-2294 NYTITYNYCE
+2294 
-2304 VLNPTNCTGTR
+2304 
-2315 TVVVTVGAAT
+2315 
-2325 LTVASDTFTVGNGVT
+2325 
-2340 TQTAGNILTND
+2340 
-2351 NLGGNTPTAGPT
+2351 
-2363 GSVTIT
+2363 
-2369 VVTPATPIGGGKT
+2369 
-2382 PTLDVNTGIVTV
+2382 
-2394 PAGTKSGTY
+2394 
-2403 TITYKECESLNPS
+2403 
-2416 SNCQT
+2416 
-2421 QTVVISVGSA
+2421 
-2431 SLTVVPETLTVT
+2431 
-2443 PSTSTQTTPSIF
+2443 
-2455 DNDSIGGVTTPTAG
+2455 
-2469 PGGNVTMTVHNPSG
+2469 
-2483 SKVPTMDPN
+2483 
-2492 TGKVTVPGNT
+2492 
-2502 PAGNYTIT
+2502 
-2510 YNYCEVLNPTNCTG
+2510 
-2524 TRTVVVTVGAATLT
+2524 
-2538 VASDT
+2538 
-2543 FTVGNGV
+2543 
-2550 TTQTAGNIL
+2550 
-2559 TNDNLGG
+2559 
-2566 NTPTAG
+2566 
-2572 PTGSVTITVVT
+2572 
-2583 PATPIGGGK
+2583 
-2592 TPTLDVNTG
+2592 
-2601 IVTVPAG
+2601 
-2608 TKSGTYTIT
+2608 
-2617 YKECESLNPSSNCQT
+2617 
-2632 QTVVIS
+2632 
-2638 VGSASLTVVPE
+2638 
-2649 TLTVTPSTSTQT
+2649 
-2661 TPSIFDNDSIGGVT
+2661 
-2675 TPTAGPGGN
+2675 
-2684 VTMTV
+2684 
-2689 HNPSGSK
+2689 
-2696 VPTMDPNTGKVTVPG
+2696 
-2711 NTPAGN
+2711 PAGN

-2986 TTSATGS
+2986 TASATGS

-3025 TLLPGVYTITY
+3025 TLPPGVYTITY

-3057 PTATATPTAGDNTY
+3057 PTATATPTVGDNTY

-3100 NVTVSVTTAPT
+3100 NVTISVTTGPT

-3161 QPVPILP
+3161 QPVPVLP

-3282 VSTALNTPVNIAVLA
+3282 ASTAVNTPVNIAVLP

-3308 VVTQPANG
+3308 VVTSPANG
-3316 TVVVNVDNTV
+3316 TVMVNSDNTI
-3326 EYRPHTGFVGT
+3326 EYRPHTGFTGT

-3356 VDIVNK
+3356 VEVVNK
-3362 LIPYNGMSVNGDGKN
+3362 IIPYSGMSVNGDGKN

-3406 SGYDNVTRVFRG
+3406 SGYDNVTRVFKG
-3418 ISDARATVEA
+3418 ISDGRVTVEA
-3428 ADKLP
+3428 PNKLP

-3445 QNNNKQSE
+3445 QNNKKQSE

-3458 IKK
+3458 LKK

>member
-1 MKNITKILLA
+1 MSFYKTRMKNITKILLA

-17 SFEEIEAQVQSCNA
+17 SFEGVEAQVQSCNV
-31 MPEPVSYTQVGTP
+31 MPEPVTYTTVGKP
-44 TNKKVT
+44 TEK
-50 EFTTIRGVRVERV
+50 RVEEYADIKGIRV
-63 LEAGNRSIDNIQY
+63 TRILETRGKSGDKIMYSNEDS
-76 ATDDNTPDETYCG
+76 TPPETYCG
-89 KDRKTT
+89 KNRKTT
-95 FKGGNKKYPFMDSNK
+95 FGGKKYPFMDSNK
-110 VSKITY
+110 VNKITY
-116 KFSKPVNDI
+116 KFSKPVNDV

-131 FGYNGEREWWKQNKP
+131 FGYNGTREWWKENKP

-252 TVSVAGMT
+252 TVSVSGMT
-260 VTRKADSGVNK
+260 VTRKADSGVSNAL
-271 SVSFPGSH
+271 SFSGSH

-335 GGAISLSKSYDCNP
+335 GGTISLSKSYDCNP

-364 RKLTTDVGIKVTS
+364 RKLTTDVGIKVAS
-377 SKPFSKITITDVG
+377 SKPFSKITVTDVG

-409 DDDIFTIDKTLTAQ
+409 DDDIFTIDKTLTTQ

-626 FATTN
+626 FTTTN

-703 LLIMGKGAVGTVDKA
+703 LLIMGKGAVGTIDKA

-832 FSGSLSYQWQK
+832 FSGSLNYQWQK

-856 QSGSATSG
+856 QSGNATSG

-910 AVSSVITVN
+910 TVSSVIAINT
-919 APAYTDVAVC
+919 PAYTDVAVC

-939 AKATV
+939 AKATL
-944 NAGMGG
+944 NTGMGG

-1414 IASTTLSVTTN
+1414 IAPTTLSVTTN

-1569 NTNVTTRTTTTAYVR
+1569 NTNVTTRTTATAYVR

-1868 TPAGNY
+1868 IPAGNY

-1898 VGAATLTV
+1898 VGT
-1906 ASDTFTVGNG
+1906 
-1916 VTTQTAGNILT
+1916 
-1927 NDNLGGNTPTA
+1927 
-1938 GPTGSV
+1938 
-1944 TITVVTPATPIG
+1944 
-1956 GGKTP
+1956 
-1961 TLDVNT
+1961 
-1967 GIVTVPAGTKSGT
+1967 
-1980 YTITYKECESLNPSS
+1980 
-1995 NCQTQ
+1995 
-2000 TVVISVGSASLT
+2000 
-2012 VVPETLTVTPSTS
+2012 
-2025 TQTTPSIFDND
+2025 
-2036 SIGGVTTPTAG
+2036 
-2047 PGGNVTMTVH
+2047 
-2057 NPSGSK
+2057 
-2063 VPTMDPNT
+2063 
-2071 GKVTVPG
+2071 
-2078 NTPAGN
+2078 
-2084 YTITYNYCEVLNPTN
+2084 
-2099 CTGTRTVVVTVGAA
+2099 
-2113 TLTVASDTFT
+2113 
-2123 VGNGVTTQTA
+2123 
-2133 GNILT
+2133 
-2138 NDNLGGNTPTAGPT
+2138 
-2152 GSVTITVVTPATPI
+2152 
-2166 GGGKTPT
+2166 
-2173 LDVNTGIVTVPAGT
+2173 
-2187 KSGTYTITYK
+2187 
-2197 ECESL
+2197 
-2202 NPSSNCQTQTVVI
+2202 
-2215 SVGSASLTVVPETL
+2215 
-2229 TVTPS
+2229 
-2234 TSTQTTPSIFDNDS
+2234 
-2248 IGGVTTPTAGPG
+2248 
-2260 GNVTMTVHNPSGS
+2260 
-2273 KVPTMDPN
+2273 
-2281 TGKVTVPG
+2281 
-2289 NTPAG
+2289 
-2294 NYTITYNYCE
+2294 
-2304 VLNPTNCTGTR
+2304 
-2315 TVVVTVGAAT
+2315 
-2325 LTVASDTFTVGNGVT
+2325 
-2340 TQTAGNILTND
+2340 
-2351 NLGGNTPTAGPT
+2351 
-2363 GSVTIT
+2363 
-2369 VVTPATPIGGGKT
+2369 
-2382 PTLDVNTGIVTV
+2382 
-2394 PAGTKSGTY
+2394 
-2403 TITYKECESLNPS
+2403 
-2416 SNCQT
+2416 
-2421 QTVVISVGSA
+2421 
-2431 SLTVVPETLTVT
+2431 
-2443 PSTSTQTTPSIF
+2443 
-2455 DNDSIGGVTTPTAG
+2455 
-2469 PGGNVTMTVHNPSG
+2469 
-2483 SKVPTMDPN
+2483 
-2492 TGKVTVPGNT
+2492 
-2502 PAGNYTIT
+2502 
-2510 YNYCEVLNPTNCTG
+2510 
-2524 TRTVVVTVGAATLT
+2524 
-2538 VASDT
+2538 
-2543 FTVGNGV
+2543 
-2550 TTQTAGNIL
+2550 
-2559 TNDNLGG
+2559 
-2566 NTPTAG
+2566 
-2572 PTGSVTITVVT
+2572 
-2583 PATPIGGGK
+2583 
-2592 TPTLDVNTG
+2592 
-2601 IVTVPAG
+2601 
-2608 TKSGTYTIT
+2608 
-2617 YKECESLNPSSNCQT
+2617 
-2632 QTVVIS
+2632 
-2638 VGSASLTVVPE
+2638 
-2649 TLTVTPSTSTQT
+2649 
-2661 TPSIFDNDSIGGVT
+2661 
-2675 TPTAGPGGN
+2675 
-2684 VTMTV
+2684 
-2689 HNPSGSK
+2689 
-2696 VPTMDPNTGKVTVPG
+2696 
-2711 NTPAGN
+2711 
-2717 YTITYNYCEV
+2717 
-2727 LNPTNCTG
+2727 
-2735 TRTVVVTVGAPEL
+2735 PEL

-2888 GGNVTITITSPI
+2888 GGNVTINITSPI

-2933 TATPVACTSGTLTVT
+2933 TAIPVACTSGTLTVT

-2986 TTSATGS
+2986 TASATGS

-3025 TLLPGVYTITY
+3025 TLPPGVYTITY

-3161 QPVPILP
+3161 QPVPVLP

-3182 GNITTGGT
+3182 GNITIGGT

-3220 VPTLNP
+3220 VPTLSP

-3282 VSTALNTPVNIAVLA
+3282 ASTAVNTPVNIAVLP

-3308 VVTQPANG
+3308 VVTSPANG
-3316 TVVVNVDNTV
+3316 TVMVNSDNTI
-3326 EYRPHTGFVGT
+3326 EYRPHTGFTGT